1 MLLRKDAECFSVR
14 SEDSVRETEGDRE
27 RERETEG
34 ERERERREKR
44 GKEKRLGREDRGR
57 ERLRERSRGAKDTD
71 RAGRGTENRTGALG
85 EPLRIFWGSPVN
97 VNMGSVTGAI
107 LKTLLLLS
115 TQNWNRV
122 EAGNSYDC
130 DDPLVSALP
139 QASFS
144 SSSELSSSHGPG
156 FARLNRR
163 DGAGGW
169 SPLVSNKYQWLQIDL
184 GERMEVTAVATQ
196 GGYGSSNWVTSY
208 LLMFSDSGRNWKQYR
223 QEDSIWGFLGNA
235 NADSVVYYRLQPS
248 VKARF
253 LRFLPLEWNPKGRIG
268 MRIEV
273 FGCAYRSEVVDLD
286 GKSSLL
292 YRFDQKSLNSIKDII
307 SLKFKTMQ
315 SDGIL
320 LHREGPN
327 GDHITLQL
335 RRGKL
340 FLLINSGEAKLPST
354 PTLINL
360 TLGSLLDDQH
370 WHSVL
375 IQHLGKQVNFTV
387 DEHRHHFH
395 TQGEFNYL
403 DLDYEI
409 SFGGI
414 PAPGKSLSFPHK
426 NFRGCLENLYY
437 NGVDIID
444 LVKQQ
449 NPQVN
454 IMGNVSFSCSQPQSL
469 PVTFLSSRSYLELP
483 GSSGEDEVSTTFQFR
498 TWNKAGLLLFS
509 ELQLVS
515 GGLLLFLSD
524 GKLKLS
530 LYQPGKLPSDITA
543 GVGLNDGQW
552 HSVSLS
558 AKRTQLIVVVDS
570 HVASAVPS
578 LGSEQV
584 YSGGTYYFGG
594 CPDKSFG
601 SKCKSPLGG
610 FQGCMRLIS
619 ISNKVVDLISV
630 QQGALGNFSDLQID
644 SCGISDRCLPNYCE
658 HGGECS
664 QSWST
669 FHCNCTNTG
678 YRGATCHNSIY
689 EQSCEA
695 YKHKGNTSGFYY
707 IDSDGSGPL
716 GPFLLYC
723 NMTETAW
730 TIIQHN
736 GSDLTRV
743 RNTNPENPHAGF
755 FEYVA
760 SMEQLQATINR
771 AEHCEQELTYYCKKS
786 RLVNKQDG
794 SPLSWWVGRTNE
806 TQTYWGGSSPDPQKC
821 ACGLEGNCIDAQY
834 YCNCDAD
841 HNEWTNDT
849 GLLSYKE
856 HLPVTK
862 IVITDTGRPHSE
874 AAYKLGPL
882 LCRGDRSFWNSA
894 SFDTEA
900 SYLHFPTFHGELSAD
915 VSFFFKTTASSGVF
929 LENLGIT
936 DFIRIELRSPTVVTF
951 SFDVGNGPFEIS
963 VQSPTHFNDNQ
974 WHYVKVE
981 RNMKEAS
988 IQVDQL
994 IPKTQPA
1001 PTDGHVLLQLNSQ
1014 LFVGGTATRQRG
1026 FLGCIR
1032 SLQLNG
1038 MALDLEERAQVT
1050 PEVQPGCRGHCSS
1063 YGKLCRNGGKCREK
1077 PSGFFCDCTF
1087 SAFTGPFCSN
1097 EISAYFGSGSSVIY
1111 NFHENYFLSKN
1122 SSSHAAPFH
1131 GDTKL
1136 SREMIKFSFR
1146 TTRTPSLLLFVSSF
1160 YKEYL
1165 SVIIAKNGSLQIRYK
1180 LNRYQEPDVVNFDFK
1195 NMADGQ
1201 LHHIKINRE
1210 EGVVFVEI
1218 DENTRRQVYLSSGTE
1233 FSAVKSLVLGRIL
1246 DHSDVDQETA
1256 LAAPVTVTGHVTESS
1271 CVAQAG
1277 TDATSRERTH
1287 SFADHSGTID
1297 DREPLTNTIKSDSA
1311 VIGGLIAVVIFIL
1324 LCITA
1329 IAVRIYQQKR
1339 LYKRNEAKR
1348 SENVDSAEAV
1358 LKSELNIQ
1366 NAVNENQKEYFF

>member
-1 MLLRKDAECFSVR
+1 MR
-14 SEDSVRETEGDRE
+14 
-27 RERETEG
+27 
-34 ERERERREKR
+34 
-44 GKEKRLGREDRGR
+44 
-57 ERLRERSRGAKDTD
+57 
-71 RAGRGTENRTGALG
+71 
-85 EPLRIFWGSPVN
+85 P
-97 VNMGSVTGAI
+97 VTGAV

-115 TQNWNRV
+115 TPNWNRV
-122 EAGNSYDC
+122 LAGNSYDC
-130 DDPLVSALP
+130 DDPLVSALS
-139 QASFS
+139 QTSFS
-144 SSSELSSSHGPG
+144 SSSELSSSYGPG

-184 GERMEVTAVATQ
+184 GERMEITAVATQ

-223 QEDSIWGFLGNA
+223 QEDSIWGFSGNA

-248 VKARF
+248 IKARF
-253 LRFLPLEWNPKGRIG
+253 LRFIPLEWNPRGRIG

-286 GKSSLL
+286 GKSCLL
-292 YRFDQKSLNSIKDII
+292 YRFDQKSLSPIKDII

-320 LHREGPN
+320 LHRQGQN
-327 GDHITLQL
+327 GDHITLEL

-340 FLLINSGEAKLPST
+340 FLVINSGEAKLPST
-354 PTLINL
+354 HGPISL

-375 IQHLGKQVNFTV
+375 IQRLGKQVNFTV
-387 DEHRHHFH
+387 DEHRHRFH
-395 TQGEFNYL
+395 AQGEFSYL
-403 DLDYEI
+403 HLDYE
-409 SFGGI
+409 
-414 PAPGKSLSFPHK
+414 
-426 NFRGCLENLYY
+426 
-437 NGVDIID
+437 
-444 LVKQQ
+444 
-449 NPQVN
+449 
-454 IMGNVSFSCSQPQSL
+454 GNVLFSCSEPQSV
-469 PVTFLSSRSYLELP
+469 PVTFLSPRSYLALP
-483 GSSGEDEVSTTFQFR
+483 GSSGENEVSATFQFR
-498 TWNKAGLLLFS
+498 TWNKEGLLLFS

-515 GGLLLFLSD
+515 GGLLLFLND
-524 GKLKLS
+524 GRLKVN
-530 LYQPGKLPSDITA
+530 LYHPGKLPSDITA

-558 AKRTQLIVVVDS
+558 AKRSYLSVVVDGQ
-570 HVASAVPS
+570 VASASPS
-578 LGSEQV
+578 LGPEQI
-584 YSGGTYYFGG
+584 YSGGTSYFGG
-594 CPDKSFG
+594 CPDNSFG

-619 ISNKVVDLISV
+619 INHKMVDLISV
-630 QQGALGNFSDLQID
+630 QQESLGNFSDLQID
-644 SCGISDRCLPNYCE
+644 SCGITDRCLPNYCE
-658 HGGECS
+658 HGGQCS
-664 QSWST
+664 QTWDT

-695 YKHKGNTSGFYY
+695 YKHRGNTSGFYY
-707 IDSDGSGPL
+707 IDADGSGPL
-716 GPFLLYC
+716 EPFLLYC

-736 GSDLTRV
+736 GSEVTRV
-743 RNTNPENPHAGF
+743 RGTNPENPYAGF

-760 SMEQLQATINR
+760 SMEQLQATVNR

-786 RLVNKQDG
+786 RLVNKEDG
-794 SPLSWWVGRTNE
+794 TPLSWWVGRTNE
-806 TQTYWGGSSPDPQKC
+806 TQTYWGGSLPDPQKC
-821 ACGLEGNCIDAQY
+821 TCGLEGNCIDSQY

-841 HNEWTNDT
+841 RNEWTNDT
-849 GLLSYKE
+849 GFLSYKE

-862 IVITDTGRPHSE
+862 IVITDTGRPHSA

-882 LCRGDRSFWNSA
+882 LCRGDRLFWNSA
-894 SFDTEA
+894 SFNTEA

-936 DFIRIELRSPTVVTF
+936 DFIRIELRSPAVVTF

-963 VQSPTHFNDNQ
+963 VQSPTHFSDNQ
-974 WHYVKVE
+974 WHHVRVE
-981 RNMKEAS
+981 RNTKEAS
-988 IQVDQL
+988 VQVDQL
-994 IPKTQPA
+994 SPRTQPA
-1001 PTDGHVLLQLNSQ
+1001 PADGHVLLQLNSQ

-1038 MALDLEERAQVT
+1038 MALDLEERAKVT
-1050 PEVQPGCRGHCSS
+1050 PGVEPGCRGHCSS
-1063 YGKLCRNGGKCREK
+1063 YGKLCHNGGKCREK
-1077 PSGFFCDCTF
+1077 PSGFSCDCTS
-1087 SAFTGPFCSN
+1087 SAYAGPFCSD

-1111 NFHENYFLSKN
+1111 NFQENYSLSKN
-1122 SSSHAAPFH
+1122 SSSHAASFH
-1131 GDTKL
+1131 GDMRL
-1136 SREMIKFSFR
+1136 SRETIKFSFR
-1146 TTRTPSLLLFVSSF
+1146 TTRTPSLLLYVNSF

-1180 LNRYQEPDVVNFDFK
+1180 LNRHQEPDVVNFDFK

-1201 LHHIKINRE
+1201 LHHVKINRE
-1210 EGVVFVEI
+1210 EAVVFVEI
-1218 DENTRRQVYLSSGTE
+1218 DEKARRQVHLASGTE
-1233 FSAVKSLVLGRIL
+1233 LSAVRSLVLGRIL
-1246 DHSDVDQETA
+1246 EHSDVDQETA
-1256 LAAPVTVTGHVTESS
+1256 LAGAQGFLGCLSAVQVSHVVPLKAALHRSRPAPITISGHVTESS

-1287 SFADHSGTID
+1287 SFADHSGTRD
-1297 DREPLTNTIKSDSA
+1297 DREPVTNTIKSDSA

-1339 LYKRNEAKR
+1339 LYRRNEAKR

-1358 LKSELNIQ
+1358 LKSELNTQ
-1366 NAVNENQKEYFF
+1366 NAVSENQKEYFF

>member
-1 MLLRKDAECFSVR
+1 
-14 SEDSVRETEGDRE
+14 
-27 RERETEG
+27 
-34 ERERERREKR
+34 
-44 GKEKRLGREDRGR
+44 
-57 ERLRERSRGAKDTD
+57 
-71 RAGRGTENRTGALG
+71 
-85 EPLRIFWGSPVN
+85 
-97 VNMGSVTGAI
+97 MGSVTGAV

-115 TQNWNRV
+115 THTWKRV

-130 DDPLVSALP
+130 DEPLVSALP
-139 QASFS
+139 PASFS

-184 GERMEVTAVATQ
+184 GERMEVTSVATQ

-223 QEDSIWGFLGNA
+223 QEDSIWGFAGNA

-248 VKARF
+248 IKARF
-253 LRFLPLEWNPKGRIG
+253 LRFIPLEWNPKGRIG

-273 FGCAYRSEVVDLD
+273 FGCAYRSVVIDLD

-292 YRFDQKSLNSIKDII
+292 YRFDQNSLSSIRDII
-307 SLKFKTMQ
+307 SLKFKTME

-320 LHREGPN
+320 LHRAGPS
-327 GDHITLQL
+327 GDHITLEL

-340 FLLINSGEAKLPST
+340 FLLINSGEARLTSSS
-354 PTLINL
+354 TLINL

-375 IQHLGKQVNFTV
+375 IQRLGKQVNFTV
-387 DEHRHHFH
+387 DEHRRHFH
-395 TQGEFNYL
+395 AQGEFNYL

-414 PAPGKSLSFPHK
+414 SAPAKSVSLPYKHFH
-426 NFRGCLENLYY
+426 GCLENLYY
-437 NGVDIID
+437 NGVDIIG
-444 LVKQQ
+444 LAKQHS
-449 NPQVN
+449 PR
-454 IMGNVSFSCSQPQSL
+454 IITMGNTSFSCSQPQSVPL
-469 PVTFLSSRSYLELP
+469 TFLSTRSYLVLSA
-483 GSSGEDEVSTTFQFR
+483 SSKEEAISASFQFR

-515 GGLLLFLSD
+515 GGLLLLLSD
-524 GKLKLS
+524 GKLKLN
-530 LYQPGKLPSDITA
+530 LHQPGKSPSDITA
-543 GVGLNDGQW
+543 GAGLDDGQW

-558 AKRTQLIVVVDS
+558 AKRSHLSVTVDG
-570 HVASAVPS
+570 HVTPASPW
-578 LGSEQV
+578 LGPEQV
-584 YSGGTYYFGG
+584 NPGSIFYFGG
-594 CPDKSFG
+594 CPDKNFG

-619 ISNKVVDLISV
+619 INNKMVDLIAV
-630 QQGALGNFSDLQID
+630 QQGSLGNFSDLQID
-644 SCGISDRCLPNYCE
+644 SCGISDRCLPNSCE

-669 FHCNCTNTG
+669 FYCNCTNTG
-678 YRGATCHNSIY
+678 YTGATCHSSVY

-695 YKHKGNTSGFYY
+695 YKHRGNASGFYY

-716 GPFLLYC
+716 QPFLLYC

-736 GSDLTRV
+736 GSDLMRV
-743 RNTNPENPHAGF
+743 RNTHSENPHTGV
-755 FEYVA
+755 FEYAA
-760 SMEQLQATINR
+760 SMEQLQASISR
-771 AEHCEQELTYYCKKS
+771 AEHCQQELVYYCKKS
-786 RLVNKQDG
+786 RLVNQQDG
-794 SPLSWWVGRTNE
+794 SPWSWWVGRTNE
-806 TQTYWGGSSPDPQKC
+806 TQTYWGGSLPVPQKC
-821 ACGLEGNCIDAQY
+821 TCGLEGNCIDAQY

-841 HNEWTNDT
+841 RSEWTNDT
-849 GLLSYKE
+849 GFLSYKE

-882 LCRGDRSFWNSA
+882 LCRGDRPFWNAA
-894 SFDTEA
+894 SFNTEA

-915 VSFFFKTTASSGVF
+915 VSFFFKTTALSGVF
-929 LENLGIT
+929 LENLGIS
-936 DFIRIELRSPTVVTF
+936 DFIRIELRSPTTVTF

-974 WHYVKVE
+974 WHHVRVE

-988 IQVDQL
+988 LQVDEL
-994 IPKTQPA
+994 LPKIQAA

-1014 LFVGGTATRQRG
+1014 LFV
-1026 FLGCIR
+1026 
-1032 SLQLNG
+1032 
-1038 MALDLEERAQVT
+1038 
-1050 PEVQPGCRGHCSS
+1050 
-1063 YGKLCRNGGKCREK
+1063 
-1077 PSGFFCDCTF
+1077 
-1087 SAFTGPFCSN
+1087 

-1111 NFHENYFLSKN
+1111 NFQENYSLSKN
-1122 SSSHAAPFH
+1122 SSFHAASFH
-1131 GDTKL
+1131 GDMKL

-1146 TTRTPSLLLFVSSF
+1146 TTRAPSLLLYMSSF

-1180 LNRYQEPDVVNFDFK
+1180 LNKFQEPDVFSFDVK
-1195 NMADGQ
+1195 SMADGQ

-1210 EGVVFVEI
+1210 EGMVFVEI
-1218 DENTRRQVYLSSGTE
+1218 DENTRRQTYLSSGTE
-1233 FSAVKSLVLGRIL
+1233 FSAVKSLILGRML
-1246 DHSDVDQETA
+1246 EYSDVDQETA
-1256 LAAPVTVTGHVTESS
+1256 LAAAHGFTGCLSAVQFNHVAPLKAALHPSHPAPVTVTGHVTESS
-1271 CVAQAG
+1271 CVAPAG

-1287 SFADHSGTID
+1287 SFADHSGKMD
-1297 DREPLTNTIKSDSA
+1297 DREPLTHAIRSDSA

-1324 LCITA
+1324 LCVSA

-1358 LKSELNIQ
+1358 LKSELHIQ
-1366 NAVNENQKEYFF
+1366 NAVGESQKEYFF

>member
-1 MLLRKDAECFSVR
+1 
-14 SEDSVRETEGDRE
+14 
-27 RERETEG
+27 
-34 ERERERREKR
+34 
-44 GKEKRLGREDRGR
+44 
-57 ERLRERSRGAKDTD
+57 
-71 RAGRGTENRTGALG
+71 TG
-85 EPLRIFWGSPVN
+85 N
-97 VNMGSVTGAI
+97 
-107 LKTLLLLS
+107 
-115 TQNWNRV
+115 
-122 EAGNSYDC
+122 YDC

-208 LLMFSDSGRNWKQYR
+208 LVMFSDSGWNWKQYR
-223 QEDSIWGFLGNA
+223 QEDSIWGFSGNA

-248 VKARF
+248 IKARF

-273 FGCAYRSEVVDLD
+273 FGCAYRSEVVGLD

-292 YRFDQKSLNSIKDII
+292 YRFDQKSLSPIKDII

-335 RRGKL
+335 RRGRL
-340 FLLINSGEAKLPST
+340 FLLINSGEAKLPTTST
-354 PTLINL
+354 LVNL

-375 IQHLGKQVNFTV
+375 IQRLGKQVNFTV

-395 TQGEFNYL
+395 AQGEFNFVN
-403 DLDYEI
+403 LDYE
-409 SFGGI
+409 
-414 PAPGKSLSFPHK
+414 
-426 NFRGCLENLYY
+426 
-437 NGVDIID
+437 
-444 LVKQQ
+444 
-449 NPQVN
+449 
-454 IMGNVSFSCSQPQSL
+454 GNVSFSCSQPQSM
-469 PVTFLSSRSYLELP
+469 PVTFLSSRSYLALP
-483 GSSGEDEVSTTFQFR
+483 DFSGEEEVSATFQFR

-515 GGLLLFLSD
+515 GSILLFLSD
-524 GKLKLS
+524 GKLKLN

-558 AKRTQLIVVVDS
+558 AKKNHLSVAVDGQL
-570 HVASAVPS
+570 ASAAPP
-578 LGSEQV
+578 LGPEQI
-584 YSGGTYYFGG
+584 YSDGTYYFGG

-619 ISNKVVDLISV
+619 IGGRVVDLISV
-630 QQGALGNFSDLQID
+630 QQGSLGNFSDLQID
-644 SCGISDRCLPNYCE
+644 SCGISDRCSPNYCE

-664 QSWST
+664 QSWSA

-695 YKHKGNTSGFYY
+695 YKHRGNTSGFYY

-716 GPFLLYC
+716 EPFLLYC
-723 NMTETAW
+723 NMTETTW

-743 RNTNPENPHAGF
+743 RNTNPENPYAGF

-771 AEHCEQELTYYCKKS
+771 AEHCEQEFTYYCKKS

-794 SPLSWWVGRTNE
+794 TPLSWWVGRTNE
-806 TQTYWGGSSPDPQKC
+806 TQTYWGGSSPDLQKC
-821 ACGLEGNCIDAQY
+821 TCGLEGNCIDSQY

-841 HNEWTNDT
+841 RNEWTNDT

-862 IVITDTGRPHSE
+862 IVITDTGRLHSE

-974 WHYVKVE
+974 WHHVRIE

-988 IQVDQL
+988 LQVDQL
-994 IPKTQPA
+994 TRKTQPA
-1001 PTDGHVLLQLNSQ
+1001 PADGHVLLQLNSQ

-1038 MALDLEERAQVT
+1038 MTLDLEERAQVT

-1063 YGKLCRNGGKCREK
+1063 YGKLCRNGGKCRER
-1077 PSGFFCDCTF
+1077 PIGFFCDCTF
-1087 SAFTGPFCSN
+1087 SAYTGPFCSN

-1111 NFHENYFLSKN
+1111 NFQENYLLSKN
-1122 SSSHAAPFH
+1122 SSSHAASFH
-1131 GDTKL
+1131 GDMKL

-1201 LHHIKINRE
+1201 LHHVVINRE
-1210 EGVVFVEI
+1210 EGVVFIEI
-1218 DENTRRQVYLSSGTE
+1218 DNNTRRQVHLSSGTE

-1246 DHSDVDQETA
+1246 EHSDVDQETA
-1256 LAAPVTVTGHVTESS
+1256 LAGAQGFTGCLSAVQLSHVAPLKAALHPSHPDPVTVTGHVTESS
-1271 CVAQAG
+1271 CVAQPG
-1277 TDATSRERTH
+1277 TDATTRERTH
-1287 SFADHSGTID
+1287 LFADHSGTID
-1297 DREPLTNTIKSDSA
+1297 DKEPLANAIKSDSA

-1339 LYKRNEAKR
+1339 LYKRSEAKR

-1366 NAVNENQKEYFF
+1366 NAVSENQKEYFF

>member
-1 MLLRKDAECFSVR
+1 
-14 SEDSVRETEGDRE
+14 
-27 RERETEG
+27 
-34 ERERERREKR
+34 
-44 GKEKRLGREDRGR
+44 
-57 ERLRERSRGAKDTD
+57 
-71 RAGRGTENRTGALG
+71 
-85 EPLRIFWGSPVN
+85 
-97 VNMGSVTGAI
+97 
-107 LKTLLLLS
+107 
-115 TQNWNRV
+115 
-122 EAGNSYDC
+122 
-130 DDPLVSALP
+130 
-139 QASFS
+139 
-144 SSSELSSSHGPG
+144 
-156 FARLNRR
+156 
-163 DGAGGW
+163 
-169 SPLVSNKYQWLQIDL
+169 
-184 GERMEVTAVATQ
+184 MEITAVATQ

-223 QEDSIWGFLGNA
+223 QEDSIWGFSGNA

-248 VKARF
+248 IKARF
-253 LRFLPLEWNPKGRIG
+253 LRFIPLEWNPRGRIG

-286 GKSSLL
+286 GKSSLV
-292 YRFDQKSLNSIKDII
+292 YRFDQNSLSPIKDVI

-320 LHREGPN
+320 LHREGQN
-327 GDHITLQL
+327 GDHITLDL

-340 FLLINSGEAKLPST
+340 FLLINSGETKLPSAH
-354 PTLINL
+354 TLINL

-375 IQHLGKQVNFTV
+375 IQRLGRQVNFTV
-387 DEHRHHFH
+387 DVHRHRFH
-395 TQGEFNYL
+395 AQGEFSYL

-414 PAPGKSLSFPHK
+414 PAPGKSVSFPHK
-426 NFRGCLENLYY
+426 NFHGCLENLFY

-444 LVKQQ
+444 LAKQQ
-449 NPQVN
+449 KPE
-454 IMGNVSFSCSQPQSL
+454 IITMGNVSFSCSQSQSV
-469 PVTFLSSRSYLELP
+469 PVTFLSPRSYLALP
-483 GSSGEDEVSTTFQFR
+483 GFSGEDELSATFQFR

-515 GGLLLFLSD
+515 GGLLLFLND
-524 GKLKLS
+524 GKLKLN
-530 LYQPGKLPSDITA
+530 LYQPGKFPSDITA
-543 GVGLNDGQW
+543 G
-552 HSVSLS
+552 
-558 AKRTQLIVVVDS
+558 
-570 HVASAVPS
+570 
-578 LGSEQV
+578 
-584 YSGGTYYFGG
+584 
-594 CPDKSFG
+594 CPDNSFG
-601 SKCKSPLGG
+601 SKCKNPLGG

-619 ISNKVVDLISV
+619 VSNKVVDLISV
-630 QQGALGNFSDLQID
+630 QQGSLGNFSDLQID
-644 SCGISDRCLPNYCE
+644 SCGITDRCLPNYCE

-664 QSWST
+664 QSWNT
-669 FHCNCTNTG
+669 FHCNCANTG
-678 YRGATCHNSIY
+678 YTGATCHNSIY
-689 EQSCEA
+689 EQSCES
-695 YKHKGNTSGFYY
+695 YKHRGNTSGFYY

-716 GPFLLYC
+716 EPFLLYC

-730 TIIQHN
+730 TVIQHN

-743 RNTNPENPHAGF
+743 RNTNAENPYAGF

-760 SMEQLQATINR
+760 SMEQLQATINL
-771 AEHCEQELTYYCKKS
+771 ADHCEQELTYYCKKS
-786 RLVNKQDG
+786 RLANKQDG
-794 SPLSWWVGRTNE
+794 RPLSWWVGRTNE
-806 TQTYWGGSSPDPQKC
+806 TQTYWGGSLPDPQKC
-821 ACGLEGNCIDAQY
+821 TCGLEGNCIDSQY

-841 HNEWTNDT
+841 RNEWTNDT
-849 GLLSYKE
+849 GFLSYKE
-856 HLPVTK
+856 HLPVRK
-862 IVITDTGRPHSE
+862 IVVTDTGRPHSE

-894 SFDTEA
+894 SFNTEA

-936 DFIRIELRSPTVVTF
+936 DFIRIELRSPAVVTF

-974 WHYVKVE
+974 WHHVKVE
-981 RNMKEAS
+981 RNMKEAT

-994 IPKTQPA
+994 LPKTQPA

-1038 MALDLEERAQVT
+1038 MSLDLEERAKVT
-1050 PEVQPGCRGHCSS
+1050 PGVEPGCRGHCSS
-1063 YGKLCRNGGKCREK
+1063 YGKLCLNGGKCREK
-1077 PSGFFCDCTF
+1077 LSGFSCDCTF
-1087 SAFTGPFCSN
+1087 SAYTGPFCSK

-1111 NFHENYFLSKN
+1111 NFQENYSFSKN
-1122 SSSHAAPFH
+1122 SSSHAASFH
-1131 GDTKL
+1131 GDMKL

-1146 TTRTPSLLLFVSSF
+1146 TARAPSLLLYVSSF

-1201 LHHIKINRE
+1201 LHHVEINRE
-1210 EGVVFVEI
+1210 EGVLFVEI
-1218 DENTRRQVYLSSGTE
+1218 DDNARRQVHLSSGTE
-1233 FSAVKSLVLGRIL
+1233 LSAIKSLVLGRI
-1246 DHSDVDQETA
+1246 SEYTDVDQETA
-1256 LAAPVTVTGHVTESS
+1256 LAGAQGFLGCLSAVQLSHVAPLKAALQPSHPAPVTVSGHVTESS
-1271 CVAQAG
+1271 CVSQAG

-1287 SFADHSGTID
+1287 SFADHSGTRD
-1297 DREPLTNTIKSDSA
+1297 DREPLANAIRSDSA

-1324 LCITA
+1324 LCIAA

-1366 NAVNENQKEYFF
+1366 SAVNENQKEYFF

>member
-1 MLLRKDAECFSVR
+1 
-14 SEDSVRETEGDRE
+14 
-27 RERETEG
+27 
-34 ERERERREKR
+34 
-44 GKEKRLGREDRGR
+44 
-57 ERLRERSRGAKDTD
+57 
-71 RAGRGTENRTGALG
+71 
-85 EPLRIFWGSPVN
+85 
-97 VNMGSVTGAI
+97 MGSVTGAV
-107 LKTLLLLS
+107 LKMLLLLS

-122 EAGNSYDC
+122 IAGNSYDC
-130 DDPLVSALP
+130 DEPLVSALS

-144 SSSELSSSHGPG
+144 SSSEFSSSHGPG

-163 DGAGGW
+163 EGAGGW

-184 GERMEVTAVATQ
+184 GERMEITAVATQ

-223 QEDSIWGFLGNA
+223 QEDSIWGFSGNA

-248 VKARF
+248 IKARF
-253 LRFLPLEWNPKGRIG
+253 LRFIPLEWNPKGRIG

-273 FGCAYRSEVVDLD
+273 FGCAYKSEVVDLD

-292 YRFDQKSLNSIKDII
+292 YRFDQESLSPIKDII

-320 LHREGPN
+320 LHREGQS
-327 GDHITLQL
+327 GDHITLEL

-340 FLLINSGEAKLPST
+340 FLLINSGDANLPST
-354 PTLINL
+354 HAVISL

-375 IQHLGKQVNFTV
+375 VQRLGKQVNFTV
-387 DEHRHHFH
+387 DEHREHFH
-395 TQGEFNYL
+395 TQGEFSYL

-414 PAPGKSLSFPHK
+414 PAPGKSASFFHK
-426 NFRGCLENLYY
+426 NFHGCLENLYY
-437 NGVDIID
+437 NGVDIIN
-444 LVKQQ
+444 LAKQQ
-449 NPQVN
+449 KPQ
-454 IMGNVSFSCSQPQSL
+454 IITMGNVSFSCSQPQSV
-469 PVTFLSSRSYLELP
+469 PVTFLSPRSYLALP
-483 GSSGEDEVSTTFQFR
+483 SSSGEDEVSAAFQFR

-509 ELQLVS
+509 ELHLVS
-515 GGLLLFLSD
+515 GGLLLFLKD
-524 GKLKLS
+524 GKLKLN
-530 LYQPGKLPSDITA
+530 LFQPGKLPSDVTA
-543 GVGLNDGQW
+543 
-552 HSVSLS
+552 
-558 AKRTQLIVVVDS
+558 
-570 HVASAVPS
+570 
-578 LGSEQV
+578 
-584 YSGGTYYFGG
+584 G
-594 CPDKSFG
+594 CPDNSFG
-601 SKCKSPLGG
+601 SKCKNPFGG

-619 ISNKVVDLISV
+619 VSNKVADLISV
-630 QQGALGNFSDLQID
+630 QQGSLGNFSDLQID
-644 SCGISDRCLPNYCE
+644 SCGITDRCLPNYCE

-664 QSWST
+664 QSWNT
-669 FHCNCTNTG
+669 FHCNCANTG

-695 YKHKGNTSGFYY
+695 YKHRGNTSGFYY
-707 IDSDGSGPL
+707 VDSDGSGPL
-716 GPFLLYC
+716 EPFLLYC

-743 RNTNPENPHAGF
+743 RNTNPENPYAGF

-760 SMEQLQATINR
+760 SPEQLQATMNR
-771 AEHCEQELTYYCKKS
+771 AERCEQELAYYCKKS

-794 SPLSWWVGRTNE
+794 TPLSWWVGRTNE
-806 TQTYWGGSSPDPQKC
+806 TQTYWGGSLPDPPKC
-821 ACGLEGNCIDAQY
+821 ACGLEGNCIDSQY

-841 HNEWTNDT
+841 RNEWMNDT
-849 GLLSYKE
+849 GFLSYKE

-882 LCRGDRSFWNSA
+882 LCLGDKSFWNSA
-894 SFDTEA
+894 SFNTEA

-936 DFIRIELRSPTVVTF
+936 DFIRIELRSPAVVTF

-974 WHYVKVE
+974 WHHVRVE

-988 IQVDQL
+988 LQVDQL
-994 IPKTQPA
+994 SPKTQPA
-1001 PTDGHVLLQLNSQ
+1001 PADGHVLLQLNSQ

-1038 MALDLEERAQVT
+1038 LALDLEERAKVT
-1050 PEVQPGCRGHCSS
+1050 PGVEPGCRGHCSS
-1063 YGKLCRNGGKCREK
+1063 YGKLCLNGGRCREK
-1077 PSGFFCDCTF
+1077 PSGFSCDCTF
-1087 SAFTGPFCSN
+1087 SAYTGPFCSN

-1111 NFHENYFLSKN
+1111 NFQENYPLSKN
-1122 SSSHAAPFH
+1122 SSSHAASFH
-1131 GDTKL
+1131 GDMRL

-1146 TTRTPSLLLFVSSF
+1146 TTRTPSLLLYVSSF

-1180 LNRYQEPDVVNFDFK
+1180 LNRYQEPDVATFDFK

-1210 EGVVFVEI
+1210 EEVVFVEI
-1218 DENTRRQVYLSSGTE
+1218 DENARRQVHLSSGTE
-1233 FSAVKSLVLGRIL
+1233 FSAVKSLVLGKIL
-1246 DHSDVDQETA
+1246 EHGDADQETA
-1256 LAAPVTVTGHVTESS
+1256 LAGAQGFLGCLSAVQFSHVAPLKAALHPSRSALITVSGHVTESS
-1271 CVAQAG
+1271 CMAQAG
-1277 TDATSRERTH
+1277 TDATSKERTH
-1287 SFADHSGTID
+1287 SFADHSGTRD
-1297 DREPLTNTIKSDSA
+1297 DREPLANAIRSDSA

-1358 LKSELNIQ
+1358 LKSELNTQ
-1366 NAVNENQKEYFF
+1366 NTVTENQKEYFF

>member
-1 MLLRKDAECFSVR
+1 MR
-14 SEDSVRETEGDRE
+14 
-27 RERETEG
+27 
-34 ERERERREKR
+34 
-44 GKEKRLGREDRGR
+44 
-57 ERLRERSRGAKDTD
+57 
-71 RAGRGTENRTGALG
+71 
-85 EPLRIFWGSPVN
+85 
-97 VNMGSVTGAI
+97 SVTGAV

-115 TQNWNRV
+115 TQNWKRV

-139 QASFS
+139 QSSFS

-223 QEDSIWGFLGNA
+223 QEDSIWGFSGNA

-248 VKARF
+248 IKARF
-253 LRFLPLEWNPKGRIG
+253 LRFIPLEWNPKGRIG

-292 YRFDQKSLNSIKDII
+292 YRFDQKSLSPIKDII

-340 FLLINSGEAKLPST
+340 FLLINSGEAKLPSI
-354 PTLINL
+354 PVLINL

-375 IQHLGKQVNFTV
+375 IQRLGKQVNFTV
-387 DEHRHHFH
+387 DEHRRHFH
-395 TQGEFNYL
+395 AQGEFNYL
-403 DLDYEI
+403 DLGYE
-409 SFGGI
+409 
-414 PAPGKSLSFPHK
+414 
-426 NFRGCLENLYY
+426 
-437 NGVDIID
+437 
-444 LVKQQ
+444 
-449 NPQVN
+449 
-454 IMGNVSFSCSQPQSL
+454 GNVSFSCSQPQSM
-469 PVTFLSSRSYLELP
+469 PVTFLSSRSYLALP
-483 GSSGEDEVSTTFQFR
+483 GFSGEDEVSAAFQFR

-515 GGLLLFLSD
+515 GGLLLILND
-524 GKLKLS
+524 GKLKLN

-543 GVGLNDGQW
+543 GAGLNDGQW

-558 AKRTQLIVVVDS
+558 AKRNHLSVTVDG
-570 HVASAVPS
+570 HVASAAPS
-578 LGSEQV
+578 LGPEPF

-630 QQGALGNFSDLQID
+630 QQGSLGNFSDLQID

-695 YKHKGNTSGFYY
+695 YKHRGNTSGFYY

-743 RNTNPENPHAGF
+743 RNTNPENPYAGF

-771 AEHCEQELTYYCKKS
+771 AEHCEQEFTYYCKRS
-786 RLVNKQDG
+786 RLGNKQDG
-794 SPLSWWVGRTNE
+794 APLSWWIGRTNE
-806 TQTYWGGSSPDPQKC
+806 TQTYWGGPLPDSQKC
-821 ACGLEGNCIDAQY
+821 TCGLEGNCIDSQY

-841 HNEWTNDT
+841 RNEWTNDT

-882 LCRGDRSFWNSA
+882 LCQGDRSFWNSA

-936 DFIRIELRSPTVVTF
+936 DFIRIELRSPTIVTF

-974 WHYVKVE
+974 WHHVRVE

-994 IPKTQPA
+994 TPKTQPA
-1001 PTDGHVLLQLNSQ
+1001 PADGHVLLQLNSQ

-1038 MALDLEERAQVT
+1038 MTLDLEERAQVT

-1063 YGKLCRNGGKCREK
+1063 YGKLCRNGGKCRER
-1077 PSGFFCDCTF
+1077 PSGFLCDCTF
-1087 SAFTGPFCSN
+1087 SAYTGPFCSN

-1111 NFHENYFLSKN
+1111 SFQENYFLSKN
-1122 SSSHAAPFH
+1122 SSSHAASFH
-1131 GDTKL
+1131 GDMKL

-1146 TTRTPSLLLFVSSF
+1146 TTQTPSLLLFVSSS

-1201 LHHIKINRE
+1201 LHHIEINRE

-1218 DENTRRQVYLSSGTE
+1218 DESTRRQVHLSSGTE

-1246 DHSDVDQETA
+1246 EHSDIDQETA
-1256 LAAPVTVTGHVTESS
+1256 LAGTQGFTGCLSAVQLSHVAPLKAALRPSHPAPVTVTGHVTESS
-1271 CVAQAG
+1271 CVTQAG

-1297 DREPLTNTIKSDSA
+1297 DKEPLANAIKSDSA

-1366 NAVNENQKEYFF
+1366 NTVNENQKEYFF

>member
-1 MLLRKDAECFSVR
+1 
-14 SEDSVRETEGDRE
+14 
-27 RERETEG
+27 
-34 ERERERREKR
+34 
-44 GKEKRLGREDRGR
+44 
-57 ERLRERSRGAKDTD
+57 
-71 RAGRGTENRTGALG
+71 
-85 EPLRIFWGSPVN
+85 
-97 VNMGSVTGAI
+97 MGSVTGAV
-107 LKTLLLLS
+107 LKMLLLLS
-115 TQNWNRV
+115 TQNWSRV
-122 EAGNSYDC
+122 AAGNSYDC
-130 DDPLVSALP
+130 DEPLVSALS

-184 GERMEVTAVATQ
+184 GERMEITAVATQ

-223 QEDSIWGFLGNA
+223 QEDSIWGFSGNA
-235 NADSVVYYRLQPS
+235 NADSVVHYRLQPS
-248 VKARF
+248 IKARF
-253 LRFLPLEWNPKGRIG
+253 LRFIPVEWNPKGRIG

-286 GKSSLL
+286 GRSSLL
-292 YRFDQKSLNSIKDII
+292 YRINQKSLSPIKDII

-320 LHREGPN
+320 LHREGQN
-327 GDHITLQL
+327 GDHITLEL

-340 FLLINSGEAKLPST
+340 FLLINSGDAKLPS
-354 PTLINL
+354 PHALVNL

-375 IQHLGKQVNFTV
+375 IQLSGRQVNFTV

-395 TQGEFNYL
+395 AQGEFSYL
-403 DLDYEI
+403 ELDYE
-409 SFGGI
+409 
-414 PAPGKSLSFPHK
+414 
-426 NFRGCLENLYY
+426 
-437 NGVDIID
+437 
-444 LVKQQ
+444 
-449 NPQVN
+449 
-454 IMGNVSFSCSQPQSL
+454 GNVSFSCSQPQSV
-469 PVTFLSSRSYLELP
+469 PVTFLSPRSYLALP
-483 GSSGEDEVSTTFQFR
+483 GPSGEDEVSAAFQFR
-498 TWNKAGLLLFS
+498 TWNNAGLLLFG
-509 ELQLVS
+509 ELPLLS
-515 GGLLLFLSD
+515 GGLLLFLND
-524 GKLKLS
+524 GKLKLNV
-530 LYQPGKLPSDITA
+530 YQPGKLSSDITA
-543 GVGLNDGQW
+543 GAGLNDGQW

-558 AKRTQLIVVVDS
+558 AKRNHLSMVVDGQ
-570 HVASAVPS
+570 VASAAAF
-578 LGSEQV
+578 LGPEQV

-594 CPDKSFG
+594 CPDNSFG
-601 SKCKSPLGG
+601 SKCRNPQGG
-610 FQGCMRLIS
+610 FQGCMRHIS
-619 ISNKVVDLISV
+619 IGARAVDLISV
-630 QQGALGNFSDLQID
+630 QQGSLGNFSDLQVD
-644 SCGISDRCLPNYCE
+644 SCGITDRCLPNYCE

-664 QSWST
+664 QSWSA
-669 FHCNCTNTG
+669 FHCNCADTG
-678 YRGATCHNSIY
+678 YSGATCHNSVY

-695 YKHKGNTSGFYY
+695 YKHRGNTSGLYY

-716 GPFLLYC
+716 EPFLLYC

-736 GSDLTRV
+736 GSELTRV
-743 RNTNPENPHAGF
+743 RNTHPENPYAGF
-755 FEYVA
+755 FKYVA
-760 SMEQLQATINR
+760 SLEQLQATINR

-794 SPLSWWVGRTNE
+794 TPLSWWVGRTNE

-821 ACGLEGNCIDAQY
+821 ACGLEGNCVDSQY
-834 YCNCDAD
+834 YCNCNAD
-841 HNEWTNDT
+841 RNEWTNDT
-849 GLLSYKE
+849 GFLSYKE

-874 AAYKLGPL
+874 AAYRLGPL
-882 LCRGDRSFWNSA
+882 LCRGDSSFWNSA
-894 SFDTEA
+894 SFNTEA

-915 VSFFFKTTASSGVF
+915 VSFFFKTIASSGVF

-936 DFIRIELRSPTVVTF
+936 DFIRIELRSPAVVTF
-951 SFDVGNGPFEIS
+951 SFDVGNGPSEIS
-963 VQSPTHFNDNQ
+963 VQSPTHFNDNR
-974 WHYVKVE
+974 WHHVRVE

-988 IQVDQL
+988 VRVDQL
-994 IPKTQPA
+994 SPKTQPA
-1001 PTDGHVLLQLNSQ
+1001 PADGHVLLQLNSQ

-1038 MALDLEERAQVT
+1038 LALDLEERAKVT
-1050 PEVQPGCRGHCSS
+1050 PGVEPGCRGHCSS
-1063 YGKLCRNGGKCREK
+1063 YGKLCRNGGRCREK
-1077 PSGFFCDCTF
+1077 PSGFSCDCTF
-1087 SAFTGPFCSN
+1087 SAYAGPFCSD
-1097 EISAYFGSGSSVIY
+1097 EIAAYFGSGSSVIY
-1111 NFHENYFLSKN
+1111 NFQENYSLSKN
-1122 SSSHAAPFH
+1122 SSSHAAAFH
-1131 GDTKL
+1131 GDMKP
-1136 SREMIKFSFR
+1136 SREMITFSFR
-1146 TTRTPSLLLFVSSF
+1146 TTRTPSLLLYVSSF

-1165 SVIIAKNGSLQIRYK
+1165 SVIIAKNGDLQIRYK
-1180 LNRYQEPDVVNFDFK
+1180 LNRYQEPDVVTFDFK

-1201 LHHIKINRE
+1201 LHRIKINRE

-1218 DENTRRQVYLSSGTE
+1218 DENARRQVHLSSGTE

-1246 DHSDVDQETA
+1246 EHSDVDQETA
-1256 LAAPVTVTGHVTESS
+1256 LAGAQGFLGCLSAVQLSHVAPLKAALQPGHPALITISGHVTESS
-1271 CVAQAG
+1271 CMAQAG

-1287 SFADHSGTID
+1287 SFADHSGTRD
-1297 DREPLTNTIKSDSA
+1297 DKEPLANATKSDSA

-1358 LKSELNIQ
+1358 LKSELNRQ
-1366 NAVNENQKEYFF
+1366 NAVSENQKEYFF

>member
-1 MLLRKDAECFSVR
+1 
-14 SEDSVRETEGDRE
+14 
-27 RERETEG
+27 
-34 ERERERREKR
+34 
-44 GKEKRLGREDRGR
+44 
-57 ERLRERSRGAKDTD
+57 
-71 RAGRGTENRTGALG
+71 
-85 EPLRIFWGSPVN
+85 
-97 VNMGSVTGAI
+97 MGSVTGAV

-115 TQNWNRV
+115 TPNWNRV
-122 EAGNSYDC
+122 LAGNSYDC
-130 DDPLVSALP
+130 DDPLVSALS

-184 GERMEVTAVATQ
+184 GERMEITAVATQ

-223 QEDSIWGFLGNA
+223 QEDSIWGFSGNA

-248 VKARF
+248 IKARF
-253 LRFLPLEWNPKGRIG
+253 LRFIPLEWNPKGRIG

-286 GKSSLL
+286 GKSCLL
-292 YRFDQKSLNSIKDII
+292 YRFDQKSLSPIKDII

-320 LHREGPN
+320 LHWEGQN
-327 GDHITLQL
+327 GDHITLEL

-340 FLLINSGEAKLPST
+340 FLVINSGEAKLPST
-354 PTLINL
+354 HVPISL

-375 IQHLGKQVNFTV
+375 IQRLGKQVNFTV
-387 DEHRHHFH
+387 DEHRHRFH
-395 TQGEFNYL
+395 AQGEFSYL
-403 DLDYEI
+403 HLDYE
-409 SFGGI
+409 
-414 PAPGKSLSFPHK
+414 
-426 NFRGCLENLYY
+426 
-437 NGVDIID
+437 
-444 LVKQQ
+444 
-449 NPQVN
+449 
-454 IMGNVSFSCSQPQSL
+454 GNVLFSCSEPQSV
-469 PVTFLSSRSYLELP
+469 PVTFLSPRSYLALP
-483 GSSGEDEVSTTFQFR
+483 GSSGEDEVSATFQFR
-498 TWNKAGLLLFS
+498 TWNKEGLLLFS

-515 GGLLLFLSD
+515 GGLLLFLND
-524 GKLKLS
+524 GKLKLN
-530 LYQPGKLPSDITA
+530 LYHPGKLPSDITA

-552 HSVSLS
+552 HSISLS
-558 AKRTQLIVVVDS
+558 AKRSYLSVVVDGQ
-570 HVASAVPS
+570 VASASPS
-578 LGSEQV
+578 LGPEQI

-594 CPDKSFG
+594 CPDNSFG
-601 SKCKSPLGG
+601 SKCKSPLGA

-619 ISNKVVDLISV
+619 ISHKMVDLISV
-630 QQGALGNFSDLQID
+630 QQESLGNFSDLQID
-644 SCGISDRCLPNYCE
+644 SCGITDRCLPNYCE
-658 HGGECS
+658 HGGQCS
-664 QSWST
+664 QSWDT

-695 YKHKGNTSGFYY
+695 YKHRGNTSGFYY
-707 IDSDGSGPL
+707 IDADGSGPL
-716 GPFLLYC
+716 EPFLLYC

-736 GSDLTRV
+736 GSDVTRV
-743 RNTNPENPHAGF
+743 RNTNPENPYAGL

-760 SMEQLQATINR
+760 SMEQLQAAVNR

-786 RLVNKQDG
+786 RLVNKEDG
-794 SPLSWWVGRTNE
+794 TPLSWWVGRTNE
-806 TQTYWGGSSPDPQKC
+806 TQTYWGGSLPDPQKC
-821 ACGLEGNCIDAQY
+821 TCGLEGNCIDSQY

-841 HNEWTNDT
+841 RNEWTNDT
-849 GLLSYKE
+849 GFLSYKE

-862 IVITDTGRPHSE
+862 IVITDTGRPHSA

-882 LCRGDRSFWNSA
+882 LCRGDRLFWNSA
-894 SFDTEA
+894 SFNTEA

-936 DFIRIELRSPTVVTF
+936 DFIRIELRSPAVVAF

-963 VQSPTHFNDNQ
+963 VQSPTHFSDNQ
-974 WHYVKVE
+974 WHHVSVE
-981 RNMKEAS
+981 RNTKEAS
-988 IQVDQL
+988 VQVDQL
-994 IPKTQPA
+994 SPRTQPA
-1001 PTDGHVLLQLNSQ
+1001 PADGHVLLQLNSQ

-1038 MALDLEERAQVT
+1038 MALDLEERAKVT
-1050 PEVQPGCRGHCSS
+1050 PGVEPGCRGHCSS
-1063 YGKLCRNGGKCREK
+1063 YGRLCHNGGKCREK
-1077 PSGFFCDCTF
+1077 PSGFSCDCTS
-1087 SAFTGPFCSN
+1087 SAFAGPFCSD

-1111 NFHENYFLSKN
+1111 NFQENYSLSKN
-1122 SSSHAAPFH
+1122 SSSRAASFH
-1131 GDTKL
+1131 GDMRL
-1136 SREMIKFSFR
+1136 SRETITFSFR
-1146 TTRTPSLLLFVSSF
+1146 TTRTPSLLLYVNSF

-1210 EGVVFVEI
+1210 EAVVFVEI
-1218 DENTRRQVYLSSGTE
+1218 DEKARRQVHLASGTE
-1233 FSAVKSLVLGRIL
+1233 LSAVRSLVLGRIL
-1246 DHSDVDQETA
+1246 EHSDVDQETA
-1256 LAAPVTVTGHVTESS
+1256 LAGAQGFLGCLSAVQVSHVVPLKAALHHSRPAPITISGHVTESS

-1287 SFADHSGTID
+1287 SFADHSGTRD
-1297 DREPLTNTIKSDSA
+1297 DREPVTDTIKSDSA

-1339 LYKRNEAKR
+1339 LYRRNEAKR

-1366 NAVNENQKEYFF
+1366 NAVSENQKEYFF

>member
-1 MLLRKDAECFSVR
+1 
-14 SEDSVRETEGDRE
+14 
-27 RERETEG
+27 
-34 ERERERREKR
+34 
-44 GKEKRLGREDRGR
+44 
-57 ERLRERSRGAKDTD
+57 
-71 RAGRGTENRTGALG
+71 
-85 EPLRIFWGSPVN
+85 
-97 VNMGSVTGAI
+97 MGSVTGAV
-107 LKTLLLLS
+107 LKTLFLLS

-208 LLMFSDSGRNWKQYR
+208 LLMFSDSGWNWKQYR
-223 QEDSIWGFLGNA
+223 QEDSIWGFSGNA

-248 VKARF
+248 IKARF
-253 LRFLPLEWNPKGRIG
+253 LRFIPLEWNPKGRIG

-292 YRFDQKSLNSIKDII
+292 YRFDQKSLSPIKDII

-335 RRGKL
+335 RRGRL

-354 PTLINL
+354 STLVNL

-375 IQHLGKQVNFTV
+375 IQRLGKQVNFTV

-395 TQGEFNYL
+395 AQGEFNL
-403 DLDYEI
+403 VNLDYEI

-414 PAPGKSLSFPHK
+414 PAPGKSVSFPHR
-426 NFRGCLENLYY
+426 NFHGCLENLYY

-444 LVKQQ
+444 LAKQQ
-449 NPQVN
+449 KPQ
-454 IMGNVSFSCSQPQSL
+454 IIAMGNVSFSCSQPQSM
-469 PVTFLSSRSYLELP
+469 PVTFLSSRSYLALP
-483 GSSGEDEVSTTFQFR
+483 DFSGEEEVSATFQFR

-509 ELQLVS
+509 ELQLIS
-515 GGLLLFLSD
+515 GGILLFLSD
-524 GKLKLS
+524 GKLKS
-530 LYQPGKLPSDITA
+530 NLYQPGKLPSDITA

-558 AKRTQLIVVVDS
+558 AKKNHLSVAVDGQM
-570 HVASAVPS
+570 ASA
-578 LGSEQV
+578 GSPLRPEQI

-619 ISNKVVDLISV
+619 ISGKVVDLISV
-630 QQGALGNFSDLQID
+630 QQGAFGNFSDLQID

-664 QSWST
+664 QSWSA

-695 YKHKGNTSGFYY
+695 YKHRGNTSGFYY

-716 GPFLLYC
+716 EPFLLYC

-743 RNTNPENPHAGF
+743 RNTNPENPYAGF

-771 AEHCEQELTYYCKKS
+771 AEHCEQEFTYYCKKS

-794 SPLSWWVGRTNE
+794 TPLSWWVGRTNE
-806 TQTYWGGSSPDPQKC
+806 TQTYWGGSSPDLQKC
-821 ACGLEGNCIDAQY
+821 ACGLEGNCIDSQY

-841 HNEWTNDT
+841 RNEWTNDT
-849 GLLSYKE
+849 GLLAYKE

-862 IVITDTGRPHSE
+862 IVITDTGRLHSE

-951 SFDVGNGPFEIS
+951 SFDVGNGPFEIA

-974 WHYVKVE
+974 WHHVRVE
-981 RNMKEAS
+981 RNVKEAS
-988 IQVDQL
+988 LQVDQL
-994 IPKTQPA
+994 TPKTQPA
-1001 PTDGHVLLQLNSQ
+1001 PADGHVLLQLNSQ

-1038 MALDLEERAQVT
+1038 MTLDLEERAQVT

-1063 YGKLCRNGGKCREK
+1063 YGKLCRNGGKCRER
-1077 PSGFFCDCTF
+1077 PVGFFCDCTF
-1087 SAFTGPFCSN
+1087 SAYTGPFCSN

-1111 NFHENYFLSKN
+1111 NFQENYLLSKN
-1122 SSSHAAPFH
+1122 SSSHAASFH
-1131 GDTKL
+1131 GDMKL
-1136 SREMIKFSFR
+1136 SREMIKFGFR

-1180 LNRYQEPDVVNFDFK
+1180 LNKYQEPDVVNFDFK

-1201 LHHIKINRE
+1201 LHHIMINRE
-1210 EGVVFVEI
+1210 EGVVFIEI
-1218 DENTRRQVYLSSGTE
+1218 DDNTRRQVHLSSGTE

-1246 DHSDVDQETA
+1246 EHSDMDQDTA
-1256 LAAPVTVTGHVTESS
+1256 LAGAQGFTGCLSAVQLSHVAPLKAALHPSHPDPVTVTGHVTESS
-1271 CVAQAG
+1271 CMTQPG

-1297 DREPLTNTIKSDSA
+1297 DREPLANAIKSDSA
-1311 VIGGLIAVVIFIL
+1311 VIGGVIEVFL
-1324 LCITA
+1324 EH
-1329 IAVRIYQQKR
+1329 
-1339 LYKRNEAKR
+1339 N
-1348 SENVDSAEAV
+1348 
-1358 LKSELNIQ
+1358 KS
-1366 NAVNENQKEYFF
+1366 

>member
-1 MLLRKDAECFSVR
+1 M
-14 SEDSVRETEGDRE
+14 
-27 RERETEG
+27 
-34 ERERERREKR
+34 
-44 GKEKRLGREDRGR
+44 
-57 ERLRERSRGAKDTD
+57 
-71 RAGRGTENRTGALG
+71 
-85 EPLRIFWGSPVN
+85 
-97 VNMGSVTGAI
+97 
-107 LKTLLLLS
+107 LLLLS

-139 QASFS
+139 QTSFS

-208 LLMFSDSGRNWKQYR
+208 LLMFSDSGWNWKQYR
-223 QEDSIWGFLGNA
+223 QEDSIWGFSGNA

-248 VKARF
+248 IKARF
-253 LRFLPLEWNPKGRIG
+253 LRFIPLEWNPKGRIG

-286 GKSSLL
+286 GKSFLL
-292 YRFDQKSLNSIKDII
+292 YRFDQKSLSPIKDII
-307 SLKFKTMQ
+307 SLKFKSMQ
-315 SDGIL
+315 SDGVL

-335 RRGKL
+335 RKGRL

-354 PTLINL
+354 STLVNL

-375 IQHLGKQVNFTV
+375 IQRLGQLINFTV

-395 TQGEFNYL
+395 AQGEFSFLNL
-403 DLDYEI
+403 DDE
-409 SFGGI
+409 
-414 PAPGKSLSFPHK
+414 
-426 NFRGCLENLYY
+426 
-437 NGVDIID
+437 
-444 LVKQQ
+444 
-449 NPQVN
+449 
-454 IMGNVSFSCSQPQSL
+454 GNVSFSCSQPQSM
-469 PVTFLSSRSYLELP
+469 PVTFLSSRSYLALP
-483 GSSGEDEVSTTFQFR
+483 DFSGEEEVSATFQFR

-515 GGLLLFLSD
+515 GGILLLLSD
-524 GKLKLS
+524 GKLKLN

-558 AKRTQLIVVVDS
+558 AKKNHLSVAVDG
-570 HVASAVPS
+570 HMVSATPL
-578 LGSEQV
+578 LGPEQI

-601 SKCKSPLGG
+601 SKCRSPLGG

-619 ISNKVVDLISV
+619 ISGKVVDLILI
-630 QQGALGNFSDLQID
+630 QQGSLGNFSDLQID

-669 FHCNCTNTG
+669 FHCNCTDTG

-695 YKHKGNTSGFYY
+695 YKHRGNASGFYY

-716 GPFLLYC
+716 EPFLLYC

-743 RNTNPENPHAGF
+743 RNTHPENPYAGF

-794 SPLSWWVGRTNE
+794 TPLSWWIGRTNE
-806 TQTYWGGSSPDPQKC
+806 TQTYWGGSSPDLQKC
-821 ACGLEGNCIDAQY
+821 TCGLEGNCIDSQY

-841 HNEWTNDT
+841 WNEWTNDT

-894 SFDTEA
+894 SSDTEA

-915 VSFFFKTTASSGVF
+915 VSFFFKTTAPSGVF
-929 LENLGIT
+929 LENLEIT

-974 WHYVKVE
+974 WHHVRVE

-994 IPKTQPA
+994 TPETQPA
-1001 PTDGHVLLQLNSQ
+1001 PADGHVLLQLNSQ

-1038 MALDLEERAQVT
+1038 MSLDLEERAQVT

-1063 YGKLCRNGGKCREK
+1063 YGKLCRNGGKCRER
-1077 PSGFFCDCTF
+1077 PIGFFCDCTF
-1087 SAFTGPFCSN
+1087 SAYTGPFCSN

-1111 NFHENYFLSKN
+1111 NFQENYLLSKN
-1122 SSSHAAPFH
+1122 SSSHAASFH
-1131 GDTKL
+1131 GDMKL
-1136 SREMIKFSFR
+1136 S
-1146 TTRTPSLLLFVSSF
+1146 
-1160 YKEYL
+1160 
-1165 SVIIAKNGSLQIRYK
+1165 
-1180 LNRYQEPDVVNFDFK
+1180 
-1195 NMADGQ
+1195 
-1201 LHHIKINRE
+1201 
-1210 EGVVFVEI
+1210 
-1218 DENTRRQVYLSSGTE
+1218 
-1233 FSAVKSLVLGRIL
+1233 
-1246 DHSDVDQETA
+1246 
-1256 LAAPVTVTGHVTESS
+1256 
-1271 CVAQAG
+1271 
-1277 TDATSRERTH
+1277 
-1287 SFADHSGTID
+1287 
-1297 DREPLTNTIKSDSA
+1297 
-1311 VIGGLIAVVIFIL
+1311 
-1324 LCITA
+1324 
-1329 IAVRIYQQKR
+1329 
-1339 LYKRNEAKR
+1339 
-1348 SENVDSAEAV
+1348 
-1358 LKSELNIQ
+1358 
-1366 NAVNENQKEYFF
+1366 

>member
-1 MLLRKDAECFSVR
+1 
-14 SEDSVRETEGDRE
+14 
-27 RERETEG
+27 
-34 ERERERREKR
+34 
-44 GKEKRLGREDRGR
+44 
-57 ERLRERSRGAKDTD
+57 
-71 RAGRGTENRTGALG
+71 
-85 EPLRIFWGSPVN
+85 
-97 VNMGSVTGAI
+97 MGSVTGAV

-115 TQNWNRV
+115 TPNWNRV
-122 EAGNSYDC
+122 LAGNSHDC
-130 DDPLVSALP
+130 DDPLVSALS

-184 GERMEVTAVATQ
+184 GERMEITAVATQ

-223 QEDSIWGFLGNA
+223 QEDSIWGFSGNA

-248 VKARF
+248 IKARF
-253 LRFLPLEWNPKGRIG
+253 LRFIPLEWNPKGRIG

-286 GKSSLL
+286 GKSCLL
-292 YRFDQKSLNSIKDII
+292 YRFDQKSLSPIKDII

-320 LHREGPN
+320 LHREGQN
-327 GDHITLQL
+327 GDHITLEL

-340 FLLINSGEAKLPST
+340 FLVINSGEAKLPSAHV
-354 PTLINL
+354 PISL

-375 IQHLGKQVNFTV
+375 IQRLGKQVNFTV
-387 DEHRHHFH
+387 DEHRRRFH
-395 TQGEFNYL
+395 AQGEFSYL
-403 DLDYEI
+403 HLDYEI

-414 PAPGKSLSFPHK
+414 PAPGKSVSFPHK
-426 NFRGCLENLYY
+426 HFHGCLENLYY
-437 NGVDIID
+437 NGVDVID
-444 LVKQQ
+444 LAKQQ
-449 NPQVN
+449 NPQII
-454 IMGNVSFSCSQPQSL
+454 IMGNVLFSCSEPQSV
-469 PVTFLSSRSYLELP
+469 PVTFLSPRSYLALP
-483 GSSGEDEVSTTFQFR
+483 DSSGEDEVSATFQFR
-498 TWNKAGLLLFS
+498 TWNKEGLLLFS
-509 ELQLVS
+509 ELQLLS
-515 GGLLLFLSD
+515 GGLLLFLND
-524 GKLKLS
+524 GKLKLN
-530 LYQPGKLPSDITA
+530 LYHPGKLPSDITA
-543 GVGLNDGQW
+543 G
-552 HSVSLS
+552 
-558 AKRTQLIVVVDS
+558 
-570 HVASAVPS
+570 
-578 LGSEQV
+578 
-584 YSGGTYYFGG
+584 
-594 CPDKSFG
+594 CPDNSFG

-619 ISNKVVDLISV
+619 ISHKMVDLISV
-630 QQGALGNFSDLQID
+630 QQESLGNFSDLQID
-644 SCGISDRCLPNYCE
+644 SCGITDRCLPNYCE
-658 HGGECS
+658 HGGQCS
-664 QSWST
+664 QSWDT

-695 YKHKGNTSGFYY
+695 YKHRGNTSGFYY
-707 IDSDGSGPL
+707 IDADGSGPL
-716 GPFLLYC
+716 EPFLLYC

-736 GSDLTRV
+736 GSDVTRV
-743 RNTNPENPHAGF
+743 RNTNPENPYAGL

-760 SMEQLQATINR
+760 SMEQLQATVNR

-786 RLVNKQDG
+786 RLVNKEDG
-794 SPLSWWVGRTNE
+794 TPLSWWVGRTNE
-806 TQTYWGGSSPDPQKC
+806 TQTYWGGSLPDPQKC
-821 ACGLEGNCIDAQY
+821 TCGLEGNCIDSQY

-841 HNEWTNDT
+841 RNEWTNDT
-849 GLLSYKE
+849 GFLSYKE

-862 IVITDTGRPHSE
+862 IVITDTGRPHSA

-882 LCRGDRSFWNSA
+882 LCRGDRLFWNSA
-894 SFDTEA
+894 SFNTEA

-936 DFIRIELRSPTVVTF
+936 DFIRIELRSPAVVAF

-963 VQSPTHFNDNQ
+963 VQSPTHFSDNQ
-974 WHYVKVE
+974 WHHVRVE
-981 RNMKEAS
+981 RNTKEAS
-988 IQVDQL
+988 VQVDQL
-994 IPKTQPA
+994 SPRTQPA
-1001 PTDGHVLLQLNSQ
+1001 PADGHVLLQLNSQ

-1038 MALDLEERAQVT
+1038 MALDLEERAKVT
-1050 PEVQPGCRGHCSS
+1050 PGVEPGCGGHCSS
-1063 YGKLCRNGGKCREK
+1063 YGRLCHNGGKCREK
-1077 PSGFFCDCTF
+1077 PSGFACDCTS
-1087 SAFTGPFCSN
+1087 SAFAGPFCSD

-1111 NFHENYFLSKN
+1111 NFQENYSLSKN
-1122 SSSHAAPFH
+1122 SSSHAASFH
-1131 GDTKL
+1131 GDMRL
-1136 SREMIKFSFR
+1136 SRETIKFSFR
-1146 TTRTPSLLLFVSSF
+1146 TTRTPSLLLYVNSF

-1210 EGVVFVEI
+1210 EAVVFVEI
-1218 DENTRRQVYLSSGTE
+1218 DEKARRQVHLASGTE
-1233 FSAVKSLVLGRIL
+1233 LSAVRSLVLGRIL
-1246 DHSDVDQETA
+1246 EHSDVDQETA
-1256 LAAPVTVTGHVTESS
+1256 LAGAQGFLGCLSAVQVSHVVPLKAALHHSRPAPITISGHVTESS

-1287 SFADHSGTID
+1287 SFADHSGTRD
-1297 DREPLTNTIKSDSA
+1297 DRKPVTNTIKSDSA

-1324 LCITA
+1324 LCIAA
-1329 IAVRIYQQKR
+1329 IAVCIYQQKR
-1339 LYKRNEAKR
+1339 LYRRNEAKR
-1348 SENVDSAEAV
+1348 SENVASAEAV
-1358 LKSELNIQ
+1358 LKSELNMQ
-1366 NAVNENQKEYFF
+1366 NAVSENQKEYFF

>member
-1 MLLRKDAECFSVR
+1 
-14 SEDSVRETEGDRE
+14 
-27 RERETEG
+27 
-34 ERERERREKR
+34 
-44 GKEKRLGREDRGR
+44 
-57 ERLRERSRGAKDTD
+57 
-71 RAGRGTENRTGALG
+71 
-85 EPLRIFWGSPVN
+85 
-97 VNMGSVTGAI
+97 MGSVTGAV

-115 TQNWNRV
+115 TPNWNRV
-122 EAGNSYDC
+122 LAGNSHDC
-130 DDPLVSALP
+130 DDPLVSALS

-184 GERMEVTAVATQ
+184 GERMEITAVATQ

-223 QEDSIWGFLGNA
+223 QEDSIWGFSGNA

-248 VKARF
+248 IKARF
-253 LRFLPLEWNPKGRIG
+253 LRFIPLEWNPKGRIG

-286 GKSSLL
+286 GKSCLL
-292 YRFDQKSLNSIKDII
+292 YRFDQKSLSPIKDII

-320 LHREGPN
+320 LHREGQN
-327 GDHITLQL
+327 GDHITLEL

-340 FLLINSGEAKLPST
+340 FLVINSGEAKLPST
-354 PTLINL
+354 HVPISL

-375 IQHLGKQVNFTV
+375 IQRLGKQVNFTV
-387 DEHRHHFH
+387 DEHRRRFH
-395 TQGEFNYL
+395 AQGEISYL
-403 DLDYEI
+403 HLDYEI

-414 PAPGKSLSFPHK
+414 PAPGKSVSFPHK
-426 NFRGCLENLYY
+426 HFHGCLENLYY
-437 NGVDIID
+437 NGVDVID
-444 LVKQQ
+444 LAKQQ
-449 NPQVN
+449 NPQII
-454 IMGNVSFSCSQPQSL
+454 IMGHVLFSCSEPQSV
-469 PVTFLSSRSYLELP
+469 PVTFLSPRSYLALP
-483 GSSGEDEVSTTFQFR
+483 DSSGEDEVSATFQFR
-498 TWNKAGLLLFS
+498 TWNKEGLLLFS
-509 ELQLVS
+509 ELQLLS
-515 GGLLLFLSD
+515 GGLLLFLND
-524 GKLKLS
+524 GKLKLN
-530 LYQPGKLPSDITA
+530 LYHPGKLPSDITA

-552 HSVSLS
+552 HSISLS
-558 AKRTQLIVVVDS
+558 AKRSYLSVAVDGQ
-570 HVASAVPS
+570 VASASPS
-578 LGSEQV
+578 LGPEQI

-594 CPDKSFG
+594 CPDNSFG

-619 ISNKVVDLISV
+619 ISHKMVDLISV
-630 QQGALGNFSDLQID
+630 QQESLGNFSNLQID
-644 SCGISDRCLPNYCE
+644 SCGITDRCLPNYCE
-658 HGGECS
+658 HGGQCS
-664 QSWST
+664 QSWDT

-695 YKHKGNTSGFYY
+695 YKHRGNTSGFYY
-707 IDSDGSGPL
+707 IDADGSGPL
-716 GPFLLYC
+716 EPFLLYC

-736 GSDLTRV
+736 GSDVTRV
-743 RNTNPENPHAGF
+743 RNTNPENPYAGL

-760 SMEQLQATINR
+760 SMEQLQATVNR

-786 RLVNKQDG
+786 RLVNKEDG
-794 SPLSWWVGRTNE
+794 TPLSWWVGRTNE
-806 TQTYWGGSSPDPQKC
+806 TQTYWGGSLPDPQKC
-821 ACGLEGNCIDAQY
+821 TCGLEGNCIDSQY

-841 HNEWTNDT
+841 RNEWTNDT
-849 GLLSYKE
+849 GFLSYKE

-862 IVITDTGRPHSE
+862 IVITDTGRPHSA

-882 LCRGDRSFWNSA
+882 LCRGDTPA
-894 SFDTEA
+894 
-900 SYLHFPTFHGELSAD
+900 
-915 VSFFFKTTASSGVF
+915 
-929 LENLGIT
+929 
-936 DFIRIELRSPTVVTF
+936 VVAF

-963 VQSPTHFNDNQ
+963 VQSPTHFSDNQ
-974 WHYVKVE
+974 WHHVRVE
-981 RNMKEAS
+981 RNTKEAS
-988 IQVDQL
+988 VQVDQL
-994 IPKTQPA
+994 SPRTQPA
-1001 PTDGHVLLQLNSQ
+1001 PADGHVLLQLNSQ

-1038 MALDLEERAQVT
+1038 MALDLEERAKVT
-1050 PEVQPGCRGHCSS
+1050 PGVEPGCRGHCSS
-1063 YGKLCRNGGKCREK
+1063 YGRLCHNGGKCREK
-1077 PSGFFCDCTF
+1077 PSGFSCDCTS
-1087 SAFTGPFCSN
+1087 SAFAGPFCSD

-1111 NFHENYFLSKN
+1111 NFQENYSLSKN
-1122 SSSHAAPFH
+1122 SSSHAASFH
-1131 GDTKL
+1131 GDMRL
-1136 SREMIKFSFR
+1136 SRETIKFSFR
-1146 TTRTPSLLLFVSSF
+1146 TTRTPSLLLYVNSF

-1210 EGVVFVEI
+1210 EAVVFVEI
-1218 DENTRRQVYLSSGTE
+1218 DEKARRQVHLASGTE
-1233 FSAVKSLVLGRIL
+1233 LSAVRSLVLGRIL
-1246 DHSDVDQETA
+1246 EHSDVDQETA
-1256 LAAPVTVTGHVTESS
+1256 LAGAQGFLGCLSAVQVSHVVPLKAALHHSRPAPITISGHVTESS

-1287 SFADHSGTID
+1287 SFADHSGARD
-1297 DREPLTNTIKSDSA
+1297 DREPVTNTIKSDSA

-1324 LCITA
+1324 LCIAA
-1329 IAVRIYQQKR
+1329 IAVCIYQQKR
-1339 LYKRNEAKR
+1339 LYRRNEAKR
-1348 SENVDSAEAV
+1348 SENVASAEAV

-1366 NAVNENQKEYFF
+1366 NAVSENQKEYFF

>member
-1 MLLRKDAECFSVR
+1 MR
-14 SEDSVRETEGDRE
+14 
-27 RERETEG
+27 
-34 ERERERREKR
+34 
-44 GKEKRLGREDRGR
+44 
-57 ERLRERSRGAKDTD
+57 
-71 RAGRGTENRTGALG
+71 
-85 EPLRIFWGSPVN
+85 P
-97 VNMGSVTGAI
+97 VTGAV

-115 TQNWNRV
+115 TPNWNRV
-122 EAGNSYDC
+122 LAGNSYDC
-130 DDPLVSALP
+130 DDPLVSALS

-144 SSSELSSSHGPG
+144 SSSELSSSYGPG

-184 GERMEVTAVATQ
+184 GERMEITAVATQ

-223 QEDSIWGFLGNA
+223 QEDSIWGFSGNA

-248 VKARF
+248 IKARF
-253 LRFLPLEWNPKGRIG
+253 LRFIPLEWNPRGRIG

-286 GKSSLL
+286 GKSCLL
-292 YRFDQKSLNSIKDII
+292 YRFDQKSLSPIKDII

-320 LHREGPN
+320 LHRQGQN
-327 GDHITLQL
+327 GDHITLEL

-340 FLLINSGEAKLPST
+340 FLVINSGEAKLPST
-354 PTLINL
+354 HGPISL

-375 IQHLGKQVNFTV
+375 IQRLGKQVNFTV
-387 DEHRHHFH
+387 DEHRHRFH
-395 TQGEFNYL
+395 AQGEFSYL
-403 DLDYEI
+403 HLDYE
-409 SFGGI
+409 
-414 PAPGKSLSFPHK
+414 
-426 NFRGCLENLYY
+426 
-437 NGVDIID
+437 
-444 LVKQQ
+444 
-449 NPQVN
+449 
-454 IMGNVSFSCSQPQSL
+454 GNVLFSCSEPQSV
-469 PVTFLSSRSYLELP
+469 PVTFLSPRSYLALP
-483 GSSGEDEVSTTFQFR
+483 GSSGEDEVSATFQFR
-498 TWNKAGLLLFS
+498 TWNKEGLLLFS

-515 GGLLLFLSD
+515 GGLLLFLND
-524 GKLKLS
+524 GRLKVN
-530 LYQPGKLPSDITA
+530 LYHPGKLPSDITA

-558 AKRTQLIVVVDS
+558 AKRSYLSVVVDGQ
-570 HVASAVPS
+570 VASASPS
-578 LGSEQV
+578 LGPEQI
-584 YSGGTYYFGG
+584 YSGGTSYFGG
-594 CPDKSFG
+594 CPDNSFG

-619 ISNKVVDLISV
+619 INHKMVDLISV
-630 QQGALGNFSDLQID
+630 QQESLGNFSDLQID
-644 SCGISDRCLPNYCE
+644 SCGITDRCLPNYCE
-658 HGGECS
+658 HGGQCS
-664 QSWST
+664 QTWDT

-695 YKHKGNTSGFYY
+695 YKHRGNTSGFYY
-707 IDSDGSGPL
+707 IDADGSGPL
-716 GPFLLYC
+716 EPFLLYC

-736 GSDLTRV
+736 GSDVTRV
-743 RNTNPENPHAGF
+743 RSTNPENPYAGF

-760 SMEQLQATINR
+760 SMEQLQATVNR

-786 RLVNKQDG
+786 RLVNKEDG
-794 SPLSWWVGRTNE
+794 TPLSWWVGRTNE
-806 TQTYWGGSSPDPQKC
+806 TQTYWGGSLPDPQKC
-821 ACGLEGNCIDAQY
+821 TCGLEGNCIDSQY

-841 HNEWTNDT
+841 RNEWTNDT
-849 GLLSYKE
+849 GFLSYKE

-862 IVITDTGRPHSE
+862 IVITDTGRPHSA

-882 LCRGDRSFWNSA
+882 LCRGDRLFWNSA
-894 SFDTEA
+894 SFNTEA

-936 DFIRIELRSPTVVTF
+936 DFIRIELRSPAVVTF

-963 VQSPTHFNDNQ
+963 VQSPTHFSDNQ
-974 WHYVKVE
+974 WHHVRVE
-981 RNMKEAS
+981 RNTKEAS
-988 IQVDQL
+988 VQVDQL
-994 IPKTQPA
+994 SPRTQPA
-1001 PTDGHVLLQLNSQ
+1001 PADGHVLLQLNSQ

-1038 MALDLEERAQVT
+1038 MALDLEERAKVT
-1050 PEVQPGCRGHCSS
+1050 PGVEPGCRGHCSS
-1063 YGKLCRNGGKCREK
+1063 YGKLCHNGGKCREK
-1077 PSGFFCDCTF
+1077 PSGFSCDCTS
-1087 SAFTGPFCSN
+1087 SAYAGPFCSD

-1111 NFHENYFLSKN
+1111 NFQENYSLSKN
-1122 SSSHAAPFH
+1122 SSSHAASFH
-1131 GDTKL
+1131 GDMRL
-1136 SREMIKFSFR
+1136 SRETIKFSFR
-1146 TTRTPSLLLFVSSF
+1146 TTRTPSLLLYVNSF

-1165 SVIIAKNGSLQIRYK
+1165 SVIIAKNGDLQIRYK
-1180 LNRYQEPDVVNFDFK
+1180 LNRHQEPDVVNFDFK

-1201 LHHIKINRE
+1201 LHHVKINRE
-1210 EGVVFVEI
+1210 EAVVFVEI
-1218 DENTRRQVYLSSGTE
+1218 DEKARRQVHLASGTE
-1233 FSAVKSLVLGRIL
+1233 LSAVRSLVLGRIL
-1246 DHSDVDQETA
+1246 EHSDVDQETA
-1256 LAAPVTVTGHVTESS
+1256 LAGAQGFLGCLSAVQVSHVVPLKAALHRSRPAPITISGHVTESS

-1287 SFADHSGTID
+1287 SFADHSGTRD
-1297 DREPLTNTIKSDSA
+1297 DREPVTNTIKSDSA

-1339 LYKRNEAKR
+1339 LYRRNEAKR

-1358 LKSELNIQ
+1358 LKSELNTQ
-1366 NAVNENQKEYFF
+1366 NAVSENQKEYFF

>member
-1 MLLRKDAECFSVR
+1 
-14 SEDSVRETEGDRE
+14 
-27 RERETEG
+27 
-34 ERERERREKR
+34 
-44 GKEKRLGREDRGR
+44 
-57 ERLRERSRGAKDTD
+57 
-71 RAGRGTENRTGALG
+71 
-85 EPLRIFWGSPVN
+85 
-97 VNMGSVTGAI
+97 MGSVTGAV

-115 TQNWNRV
+115 TPNWNRV
-122 EAGNSYDC
+122 LAGNSHDC
-130 DDPLVSALP
+130 DDPLVSALS

-184 GERMEVTAVATQ
+184 GERMEITAVATQ

-223 QEDSIWGFLGNA
+223 QEDSIWGFSGNA

-248 VKARF
+248 IKARF
-253 LRFLPLEWNPKGRIG
+253 LRFIPLEWNPKGRIG

-286 GKSSLL
+286 GKSCLL
-292 YRFDQKSLNSIKDII
+292 YRFDQKSLSPIKDII

-320 LHREGPN
+320 LHREGQN
-327 GDHITLQL
+327 GDHITLEL

-340 FLLINSGEAKLPST
+340 FLVINSGEAKLPST
-354 PTLINL
+354 HVPISL

-375 IQHLGKQVNFTV
+375 IQRLGKQVNFTV
-387 DEHRHHFH
+387 DEHRRRFH
-395 TQGEFNYL
+395 AQGEFSYL
-403 DLDYEI
+403 HLDYE
-409 SFGGI
+409 
-414 PAPGKSLSFPHK
+414 
-426 NFRGCLENLYY
+426 
-437 NGVDIID
+437 
-444 LVKQQ
+444 
-449 NPQVN
+449 
-454 IMGNVSFSCSQPQSL
+454 GNVLFSCSEPQSV
-469 PVTFLSSRSYLELP
+469 PVTFLSPRSYLALP
-483 GSSGEDEVSTTFQFR
+483 DSSGEDEVSATFQFR
-498 TWNKAGLLLFS
+498 TWNKEGLLLFS
-509 ELQLVS
+509 ELQLLS
-515 GGLLLFLSD
+515 GGLLLFLND
-524 GKLKLS
+524 GKLKLN
-530 LYQPGKLPSDITA
+530 LYHPGKLPSDITA

-552 HSVSLS
+552 HSISLS
-558 AKRTQLIVVVDS
+558 AKRSYLSVAVDGQ
-570 HVASAVPS
+570 VASASPS
-578 LGSEQV
+578 LGPEQI

-594 CPDKSFG
+594 CPDISFG

-619 ISNKVVDLISV
+619 ISHKMVDLISV
-630 QQGALGNFSDLQID
+630 QQESLGNFSDLQID
-644 SCGISDRCLPNYCE
+644 SCGITDRCLPNYCE
-658 HGGECS
+658 HGGQCS
-664 QSWST
+664 QSWDT

-695 YKHKGNTSGFYY
+695 YKHRGNTSGFYY
-707 IDSDGSGPL
+707 IDADGSGPL
-716 GPFLLYC
+716 EPFLLYC

-730 TIIQHN
+730 TIVQHN
-736 GSDLTRV
+736 GSDVTRV
-743 RNTNPENPHAGF
+743 RNTNPENPYAGL

-760 SMEQLQATINR
+760 STEQLQATVNR

-786 RLVNKQDG
+786 RLVNKEDG
-794 SPLSWWVGRTNE
+794 TPLSWWVGRTNE
-806 TQTYWGGSSPDPQKC
+806 TQTYWGGSLPDPQKC
-821 ACGLEGNCIDAQY
+821 TCGLEGNCIDSQY

-841 HNEWTNDT
+841 RNEWTNDT
-849 GLLSYKE
+849 GFLSYKE

-862 IVITDTGRPHSE
+862 IVITDTGRPHSA

-882 LCRGDRSFWNSA
+882 LCRGDRLFWNSA
-894 SFDTEA
+894 SFNTEA

-936 DFIRIELRSPTVVTF
+936 DFIRIELRSPAVVAF

-963 VQSPTHFNDNQ
+963 VQSPTHFSDNQ
-974 WHYVKVE
+974 WHHVRVE
-981 RNMKEAS
+981 RNTKEAS
-988 IQVDQL
+988 VQVDQL
-994 IPKTQPA
+994 SPRTQPA
-1001 PTDGHVLLQLNSQ
+1001 PADGHVLLQLNSQ

-1038 MALDLEERAQVT
+1038 MALDLEERAKVT
-1050 PEVQPGCRGHCSS
+1050 PGVEPGCRGHCSS
-1063 YGKLCRNGGKCREK
+1063 YGRLCHNGGKCREK
-1077 PSGFFCDCTF
+1077 PSGFSCDCTS
-1087 SAFTGPFCSN
+1087 SAFAGPFCSD

-1111 NFHENYFLSKN
+1111 NFQENYSLSKN
-1122 SSSHAAPFH
+1122 SSSHAASFH
-1131 GDTKL
+1131 GDMRL
-1136 SREMIKFSFR
+1136 SRETIKFSFR
-1146 TTRTPSLLLFVSSF
+1146 TTRTPSLLLYVNSF

-1201 LHHIKINRE
+1201 LHHIRINRE
-1210 EGVVFVEI
+1210 EAVVFVEI
-1218 DENTRRQVYLSSGTE
+1218 DEKARRQVHLASGTE
-1233 FSAVKSLVLGRIL
+1233 LSAVRSLVLGRIL
-1246 DHSDVDQETA
+1246 EHSDVDQETA
-1256 LAAPVTVTGHVTESS
+1256 LAGAQGFLGCLSAVQVSHVVPLKAALHHSRPAPITISGHVTESS

-1287 SFADHSGTID
+1287 SFADHSGTRD
-1297 DREPLTNTIKSDSA
+1297 DREPVTNTIKSDSA

-1324 LCITA
+1324 LCIAA
-1329 IAVRIYQQKR
+1329 IAVCIYQQKR
-1339 LYKRNEAKR
+1339 LYRRDEAKR
-1348 SENVDSAEAV
+1348 SENVASAEAV

-1366 NAVNENQKEYFF
+1366 NAVSENQKEYFF

>member
-1 MLLRKDAECFSVR
+1 MR
-14 SEDSVRETEGDRE
+14 
-27 RERETEG
+27 
-34 ERERERREKR
+34 
-44 GKEKRLGREDRGR
+44 
-57 ERLRERSRGAKDTD
+57 
-71 RAGRGTENRTGALG
+71 
-85 EPLRIFWGSPVN
+85 
-97 VNMGSVTGAI
+97 SVTGAV
-107 LKTLLLLS
+107 LKMLLLLS

-130 DDPLVSALP
+130 DEPLVSALP
-139 QASFS
+139 RASFS
-144 SSSELSSSHGPG
+144 SSSELSSSHGPA

-223 QEDSIWGFLGNA
+223 QEDSIWGFSGNA

-248 VKARF
+248 IKARF
-253 LRFLPLEWNPKGRIG
+253 LRFIPLEWNPKGRIG
-268 MRIEV
+268 MRMEV

-292 YRFDQKSLNSIKDII
+292 YRFDQKSLSPVKDII
-307 SLKFKTMQ
+307 SLKFKTVR

-320 LHREGPN
+320 LHREGPS

-335 RRGKL
+335 RGGKL
-340 FLLINSGEAKLPST
+340 FLLINSGEAKLTSIPV
-354 PTLINL
+354 LVNL

-375 IQHLGKQVNFTV
+375 IQRLGKQVNFTV
-387 DEHRHHFH
+387 DEHRRHFH
-395 TQGEFNYL
+395 AQGEFNYL
-403 DLDYEI
+403 DLGYEI

-414 PAPGKSLSFPHK
+414 PAPGKSVSFPHK
-426 NFRGCLENLYY
+426 NFHGCLENLYY

-444 LVKQQ
+444 LAKQQ
-449 NPQVN
+449 SPQV
-454 IMGNVSFSCSQPQSL
+454 IALGNVSFSCSQPQST
-469 PVTFLSSRSYLELP
+469 PVTFLSSRSYLALP
-483 GSSGEDEVSTTFQFR
+483 GSFEEDEVSATFQFR

-515 GGLLLFLSD
+515 GGLLLILND
-524 GKLKLS
+524 GKLKLN
-530 LYQPGKLPSDITA
+530 LYQPGKLPTDITA
-543 GVGLNDGQW
+543 GAGLNDGQW

-558 AKRTQLIVVVDS
+558 VKRSHLSVAVDG
-570 HVASAVPS
+570 HVTSAVPS
-578 LGSEQV
+578 LGPEQV
-584 YSGGTYYFGG
+584 HLGGTYYFGG
-594 CPDKSFG
+594 CPDISFG

-610 FQGCMRLIS
+610 FQGCMRRIS
-619 ISNKVVDLISV
+619 ISDKVVDLLSV
-630 QQGALGNFSDLQID
+630 QQGTFGNFSDLQID

-664 QSWST
+664 QSWSS
-669 FHCNCTNTG
+669 FHCNCSNTG

-695 YKHKGNTSGFYY
+695 YKHRGNASGFYY
-707 IDSDGSGPL
+707 IDADGSGPL

-743 RNTNPENPHAGF
+743 RNTNPGNPYTGVF
-755 FEYVA
+755 QYVA
-760 SMEQLQATINR
+760 SMEQLQATLTR
-771 AEHCEQELTYYCKKS
+771 AEHCEQDLTYYCKKS
-786 RLVNKQDG
+786 RLVSKEDG
-794 SPLSWWVGRTNE
+794 APLSWWIGRTNE
-806 TQTYWGGSSPDPQKC
+806 TQTYWGGPLPNSQKC
-821 ACGLEGNCIDAQY
+821 TCGLEGNCIDSQY

-841 HNEWTNDT
+841 RNEWTNDT

-862 IVITDTGRPHSE
+862 IVISDTGRPHSE

-882 LCRGDRSFWNSA
+882 LCWGDKLFWNSA

-974 WHYVKVE
+974 WHHVRVE
-981 RNMKEAS
+981 RNVKEAS
-988 IQVDQL
+988 LQVDQL
-994 IPKTQPA
+994 PPKTQPA
-1001 PTDGHVLLQLNSQ
+1001 PADGHVLLQLNSQ
-1014 LFVGGTATRQRG
+1014 LFV
-1026 FLGCIR
+1026 
-1032 SLQLNG
+1032 
-1038 MALDLEERAQVT
+1038 
-1050 PEVQPGCRGHCSS
+1050 
-1063 YGKLCRNGGKCREK
+1063 
-1077 PSGFFCDCTF
+1077 
-1087 SAFTGPFCSN
+1087 
-1097 EISAYFGSGSSVIY
+1097 EISAYFESGSSVIY
-1111 NFHENYFLSKN
+1111 SFQDNYFLSKN
-1122 SSSHAAPFH
+1122 SSSHAASFH
-1131 GDTKL
+1131 GDMKL
-1136 SREMIKFSFR
+1136 SRETIKFSFR
-1146 TTRTPSLLLFVSSF
+1146 TTRTPSLLLFVSSS

-1201 LHHIKINRE
+1201 LHHVEINRE
-1210 EGVVFVEI
+1210 GGVAFVEI
-1218 DENTRRQVYLSSGTE
+1218 DEDTRRQVHLSSGRE
-1233 FSAVKSLVLGRIL
+1233 FSAVKFLVLGRISE
-1246 DHSDVDQETA
+1246 HSDIDQETA
-1256 LAAPVTVTGHVTESS
+1256 LAGAQGFTGCLSAVQLSHVAPLKAALHPSHPAPVTVTGHVTESS

-1297 DREPLTNTIKSDSA
+1297 DKEPLANAIKSDSA

>member
-1 MLLRKDAECFSVR
+1 
-14 SEDSVRETEGDRE
+14 
-27 RERETEG
+27 
-34 ERERERREKR
+34 
-44 GKEKRLGREDRGR
+44 
-57 ERLRERSRGAKDTD
+57 
-71 RAGRGTENRTGALG
+71 
-85 EPLRIFWGSPVN
+85 
-97 VNMGSVTGAI
+97 MGSVTGAV
-107 LKTLLLLS
+107 LKMLLLLS
-115 TQNWNRV
+115 TQNWSRV
-122 EAGNSYDC
+122 AAGNSYDC
-130 DDPLVSALP
+130 DEPLVSALS

-184 GERMEVTAVATQ
+184 GERMEITAVATQ

-223 QEDSIWGFLGNA
+223 QEDSIWGFSGNA
-235 NADSVVYYRLQPS
+235 NADSVVHYRLQPS
-248 VKARF
+248 IKARF
-253 LRFLPLEWNPKGRIG
+253 LRFIPVEWNPKGRIG

-286 GKSSLL
+286 GRSSLL
-292 YRFDQKSLNSIKDII
+292 YRINQKSLSPIKDII

-320 LHREGPN
+320 LHREGQN
-327 GDHITLQL
+327 GDHITLEL

-340 FLLINSGEAKLPST
+340 FLLINSGDAKLPS
-354 PTLINL
+354 PHALVNL

-375 IQHLGKQVNFTV
+375 IQLSGRQVNFTV

-395 TQGEFNYL
+395 AQGEFSYL
-403 DLDYEI
+403 ELDYE
-409 SFGGI
+409 
-414 PAPGKSLSFPHK
+414 
-426 NFRGCLENLYY
+426 
-437 NGVDIID
+437 
-444 LVKQQ
+444 
-449 NPQVN
+449 
-454 IMGNVSFSCSQPQSL
+454 GNVSFSCSQPQSV
-469 PVTFLSSRSYLELP
+469 PVTFLSPRSYLALP
-483 GSSGEDEVSTTFQFR
+483 GPSGEDEVSAAFQFR
-498 TWNKAGLLLFS
+498 TWNNAGLLLFG
-509 ELQLVS
+509 ELPLLS
-515 GGLLLFLSD
+515 GGLLLFLND
-524 GKLKLS
+524 GKLKLNV
-530 LYQPGKLPSDITA
+530 YQPGKLSSDITA
-543 GVGLNDGQW
+543 GAGLNDGQW

-558 AKRTQLIVVVDS
+558 AKRNHLSMVVDGQ
-570 HVASAVPS
+570 VASAAAF
-578 LGSEQV
+578 LGPEQV

-594 CPDKSFG
+594 CPDNSFG
-601 SKCKSPLGG
+601 SKCRNPQGG
-610 FQGCMRLIS
+610 FQGCMRHIS
-619 ISNKVVDLISV
+619 IGARAVDLISV
-630 QQGALGNFSDLQID
+630 QQGSLGNFSDLQVD
-644 SCGISDRCLPNYCE
+644 SCGITDRCLPNYCE

-664 QSWST
+664 QSWSA
-669 FHCNCTNTG
+669 FHCNCADTG
-678 YRGATCHNSIY
+678 YSGATCHNSVY

-695 YKHKGNTSGFYY
+695 YKHRGNTSGLYY

-716 GPFLLYC
+716 EPFLLYC

-736 GSDLTRV
+736 GSELTRV
-743 RNTNPENPHAGF
+743 RNTHPENPYAGF
-755 FEYVA
+755 FKYVA
-760 SMEQLQATINR
+760 SLEQLQATINR

-794 SPLSWWVGRTNE
+794 TPLSWWVGRTNE

-821 ACGLEGNCIDAQY
+821 ACGLEGNCVDSQY
-834 YCNCDAD
+834 YCNCNAD
-841 HNEWTNDT
+841 RNEWTNDT
-849 GLLSYKE
+849 GFLSYKE

-874 AAYKLGPL
+874 AAYRLGPL
-882 LCRGDRSFWNSA
+882 LCRGDSSFWNSA
-894 SFDTEA
+894 SFNTEA

-915 VSFFFKTTASSGVF
+915 VSFFFKTIASSGVF

-936 DFIRIELRSPTVVTF
+936 DFIRIELRSPAVVTF
-951 SFDVGNGPFEIS
+951 SFDVGNGPSEIS
-963 VQSPTHFNDNQ
+963 VQSPTHFNDNR
-974 WHYVKVE
+974 WHHVRVE

-988 IQVDQL
+988 VRVDQL
-994 IPKTQPA
+994 SPKTQPA
-1001 PTDGHVLLQLNSQ
+1001 PADGHVLLQLNSQ

-1038 MALDLEERAQVT
+1038 LALDLEERAKVT
-1050 PEVQPGCRGHCSS
+1050 PGVEPGCRGHCSS
-1063 YGKLCRNGGKCREK
+1063 YGKLCRNGGRCREK
-1077 PSGFFCDCTF
+1077 PSGFSCDCTF
-1087 SAFTGPFCSN
+1087 SAYAGPFCSD
-1097 EISAYFGSGSSVIY
+1097 EIAAYFGSGSSVIY
-1111 NFHENYFLSKN
+1111 NFQENYSLSKN
-1122 SSSHAAPFH
+1122 SSSHAAAFH
-1131 GDTKL
+1131 GDMKP
-1136 SREMIKFSFR
+1136 SREMITFSFR
-1146 TTRTPSLLLFVSSF
+1146 TTRTPSLLLYVSSF

-1180 LNRYQEPDVVNFDFK
+1180 LNRYQEPDVVTFDFK

-1201 LHHIKINRE
+1201 LHRIKINRE

-1218 DENTRRQVYLSSGTE
+1218 DENARRQVHLSSGTE

-1246 DHSDVDQETA
+1246 EHSDVDQETA
-1256 LAAPVTVTGHVTESS
+1256 LAGAQGFLGCLSAVQLSHVAPLKAALQPGHPALITISGHVTESS
-1271 CVAQAG
+1271 CMAQAG

-1287 SFADHSGTID
+1287 SFADHSGTRD
-1297 DREPLTNTIKSDSA
+1297 DKEPLANATKSDSA

-1358 LKSELNIQ
+1358 LKSELNRQ
-1366 NAVNENQKEYFF
+1366 NAVSENQKEYFF

>member
-1 MLLRKDAECFSVR
+1 
-14 SEDSVRETEGDRE
+14 
-27 RERETEG
+27 
-34 ERERERREKR
+34 
-44 GKEKRLGREDRGR
+44 
-57 ERLRERSRGAKDTD
+57 
-71 RAGRGTENRTGALG
+71 
-85 EPLRIFWGSPVN
+85 
-97 VNMGSVTGAI
+97 MGSVTGAV

-115 TQNWNRV
+115 TPNWNRV
-122 EAGNSYDC
+122 LAGNSHDC
-130 DDPLVSALP
+130 DDPLVSALS

-184 GERMEVTAVATQ
+184 GERMEITAVATQ

-223 QEDSIWGFLGNA
+223 QEDSIWGFSGNA

-248 VKARF
+248 IKARF
-253 LRFLPLEWNPKGRIG
+253 LRFIPLEWNPKGRIG

-286 GKSSLL
+286 GKSCLL
-292 YRFDQKSLNSIKDII
+292 YRFDQKSLSPIKDII

-320 LHREGPN
+320 LHREGQN
-327 GDHITLQL
+327 GDHITLEL

-340 FLLINSGEAKLPST
+340 FLVINSGEAKLPST
-354 PTLINL
+354 HVPISL

-375 IQHLGKQVNFTV
+375 IQRLGKQVSFTV
-387 DEHRHHFH
+387 DEHRRRFH
-395 TQGEFNYL
+395 AQGEFSYL
-403 DLDYEI
+403 HLDYE
-409 SFGGI
+409 
-414 PAPGKSLSFPHK
+414 
-426 NFRGCLENLYY
+426 
-437 NGVDIID
+437 
-444 LVKQQ
+444 
-449 NPQVN
+449 
-454 IMGNVSFSCSQPQSL
+454 GNVLFSCSEPQSV
-469 PVTFLSSRSYLELP
+469 PVTFLSPRSYLALP
-483 GSSGEDEVSTTFQFR
+483 DSSGEDEVSATFQFR
-498 TWNKAGLLLFS
+498 TWNKEGLLLFS
-509 ELQLVS
+509 ELQLLS
-515 GGLLLFLSD
+515 GGLLLFLND
-524 GKLKLS
+524 GKLKLN
-530 LYQPGKLPSDITA
+530 LYHPGKLPSDITA

-552 HSVSLS
+552 HSISLS
-558 AKRTQLIVVVDS
+558 AKRSFLSVAVDGQ
-570 HVASAVPS
+570 VASASPS
-578 LGSEQV
+578 LGPEQI

-594 CPDKSFG
+594 CPDNSFG

-619 ISNKVVDLISV
+619 ISHKMVDLISV
-630 QQGALGNFSDLQID
+630 QQESLGNFSDLQID
-644 SCGISDRCLPNYCE
+644 SCGITDRCLPNYCE
-658 HGGECS
+658 HGGQCS
-664 QSWST
+664 QSWNT

-695 YKHKGNTSGFYY
+695 YKHRGNTSGFYY
-707 IDSDGSGPL
+707 IDADGSGPL
-716 GPFLLYC
+716 EPFLLYC

-730 TIIQHN
+730 AIIQHN
-736 GSDLTRV
+736 GSDVTRV
-743 RNTNPENPHAGF
+743 RNTNPENPYAGL

-760 SMEQLQATINR
+760 SMEQLQATVNR

-786 RLVNKQDG
+786 RLVNKEDG
-794 SPLSWWVGRTNE
+794 TPLSWWVGRTNE
-806 TQTYWGGSSPDPQKC
+806 TQTYWGGSLPDPQKC
-821 ACGLEGNCIDAQY
+821 TCGLEGNCIDSQY

-841 HNEWTNDT
+841 RNEWTNDT
-849 GLLSYKE
+849 GFLSYKE

-862 IVITDTGRPHSE
+862 IVITDTGRPHSA

-882 LCRGDRSFWNSA
+882 LCRGDRLFWNSA
-894 SFDTEA
+894 SFNTEA

-936 DFIRIELRSPTVVTF
+936 DFIRIELRSPAVVAF

-963 VQSPTHFNDNQ
+963 VQSPTHFSDNQ
-974 WHYVKVE
+974 WHHVRVE
-981 RNMKEAS
+981 RNTKEAS
-988 IQVDQL
+988 VQVDQL
-994 IPKTQPA
+994 SPRTQPA
-1001 PTDGHVLLQLNSQ
+1001 PADGHVLLQLNSQ

-1038 MALDLEERAQVT
+1038 MALDLEERAKVT
-1050 PEVQPGCRGHCSS
+1050 PGVEPGCRGHCSS
-1063 YGKLCRNGGKCREK
+1063 YGRLCHNGGKCREK
-1077 PSGFFCDCTF
+1077 PSGFSCDCTS
-1087 SAFTGPFCSN
+1087 SAFAGPFCSD

-1111 NFHENYFLSKN
+1111 NFQENYSLSKN
-1122 SSSHAAPFH
+1122 SSSHAASFH
-1131 GDTKL
+1131 GDMRL
-1136 SREMIKFSFR
+1136 SRETIKFSFR
-1146 TTRTPSLLLFVSSF
+1146 TTRTPSLLLYVNSF

-1210 EGVVFVEI
+1210 EAVVFVEI
-1218 DENTRRQVYLSSGTE
+1218 DEKARRQVHLASGTE
-1233 FSAVKSLVLGRIL
+1233 LSAVRSLVLGRIL
-1246 DHSDVDQETA
+1246 EHSDVDQETA
-1256 LAAPVTVTGHVTESS
+1256 LAGAQGFLGCLSAVQVSHVVPLKAALHHSRPAPITISGHVTESS

-1287 SFADHSGTID
+1287 SFADHSGTRD
-1297 DREPLTNTIKSDSA
+1297 DREPVTNTIKSDSA

-1324 LCITA
+1324 LCIAA
-1329 IAVRIYQQKR
+1329 IAVCIYQQKR
-1339 LYKRNEAKR
+1339 LYRRDEAKR
-1348 SENVDSAEAV
+1348 SENVASAKAV

-1366 NAVNENQKEYFF
+1366 NAVSENQKEYFF

>member
-1 MLLRKDAECFSVR
+1 MGSI
-14 SEDSVRETEGDRE
+14 
-27 RERETEG
+27 
-34 ERERERREKR
+34 
-44 GKEKRLGREDRGR
+44 
-57 ERLRERSRGAKDTD
+57 
-71 RAGRGTENRTGALG
+71 TGA
-85 EPLRIFWGSPVN
+85 V
-97 VNMGSVTGAI
+97 

-122 EAGNSYDC
+122 IAGNSYDC
-130 DDPLVSALP
+130 DEPLVSTLS

-144 SSSELSSSHGPG
+144 SSSELSSSHGAG

-184 GERMEVTAVATQ
+184 GERMETTAVATQ

-223 QEDSIWGFLGNA
+223 QEDSIWGFSGNA

-248 VKARF
+248 IKARF
-253 LRFLPLEWNPKGRIG
+253 LRFIPLEWNPRGRIG

-292 YRFDQKSLNSIKDII
+292 YRFDQNSLSPVKDII

-320 LHREGPN
+320 LHRQGQN
-327 GDHITLQL
+327 GDHITLEL
-335 RRGKL
+335 RRGRL

-354 PTLINL
+354 HTLISL

-375 IQHLGKQVNFTV
+375 IQRVGQQVNFTV
-387 DEHRHHFH
+387 DEHRHRFH
-395 TQGEFNYL
+395 AQGEFSFL
-403 DLDYEI
+403 DLDYE
-409 SFGGI
+409 
-414 PAPGKSLSFPHK
+414 
-426 NFRGCLENLYY
+426 
-437 NGVDIID
+437 
-444 LVKQQ
+444 
-449 NPQVN
+449 
-454 IMGNVSFSCSQPQSL
+454 GNVSFSCSQSQSV
-469 PVTFLSSRSYLELP
+469 PVTFLSPRSYLALP
-483 GSSGEDEVSTTFQFR
+483 GFSGEDKLSATFQFR

-515 GGLLLFLSD
+515 GGLLLFLND
-524 GKLKLS
+524 GKLKLN
-530 LYQPGKLPSDITA
+530 LHQPGKLPSDITA

-552 HSVSLS
+552 HSISLS
-558 AKRTQLIVVVDS
+558 AKRNHLSVVVDGQ
-570 HVASAVPS
+570 VASAAS
-578 LGSEQV
+578 FLGPEQI
-584 YSGGTYYFGG
+584 YSSGTYYFGG
-594 CPDKSFG
+594 CPDNSFG
-601 SKCKSPLGG
+601 SKCKNPLGG

-619 ISNKVVDLISV
+619 ISNKAVDLISV
-630 QQGALGNFSDLQID
+630 QQGSLGNFSDLQID
-644 SCGISDRCLPNYCE
+644 SCGITDRCLPNYCE

-664 QSWST
+664 QSWNT
-669 FHCNCTNTG
+669 FHCNCANTG
-678 YRGATCHNSIY
+678 YTGATCHNSIY
-689 EQSCEA
+689 EQSCES
-695 YKHKGNTSGFYY
+695 YKHRGNTSGFYY

-716 GPFLLYC
+716 EPFLLYC

-730 TIIQHN
+730 TVIQHN

-743 RNTNPENPHAGF
+743 RNTNPENPYAGF

-760 SMEQLQATINR
+760 SVEQLQATINL

-806 TQTYWGGSSPDPQKC
+806 TQTYWGGSLPDPQKC
-821 ACGLEGNCIDAQY
+821 TCGLEGNCIDSQY

-841 HNEWTNDT
+841 RNEWTNDT
-849 GLLSYKE
+849 GFLSYKE
-856 HLPVTK
+856 HLPVRK
-862 IVITDTGRPHSE
+862 IVVTDTGRPHSE

-894 SFDTEA
+894 SFNTEA

-936 DFIRIELRSPTVVTF
+936 DFIRIELRSPAVVTF

-974 WHYVKVE
+974 WHHVRVE

-988 IQVDQL
+988 LQVDQL
-994 IPKTQPA
+994 LPKTQPA
-1001 PTDGHVLLQLNSQ
+1001 PADGHVLLQLNSQ

-1038 MALDLEERAQVT
+1038 MSLDLEERAKVT
-1050 PEVQPGCRGHCSS
+1050 PGVEPGCRGHCSS
-1063 YGKLCRNGGKCREK
+1063 YGKLCQNGGKCREK
-1077 PSGFFCDCTF
+1077 LSGFSCDCTF
-1087 SAFTGPFCSN
+1087 SAYTGPFCSK

-1111 NFHENYFLSKN
+1111 NFQENYSLSKN
-1122 SSSHAAPFH
+1122 SSSHAASFH
-1131 GDTKL
+1131 GDMKL

-1146 TTRTPSLLLFVSSF
+1146 TTRAPSLLLYVSSF

-1165 SVIIAKNGSLQIRYK
+1165 SVIIAKNGDLQIRYK

-1201 LHHIKINRE
+1201 LHHVEINRE

-1218 DENTRRQVYLSSGTE
+1218 DENAKRQVHLSSGTE
-1233 FSAVKSLVLGRIL
+1233 FSAVRSLVLGRIL
-1246 DHSDVDQETA
+1246 EHSDIDQETA
-1256 LAAPVTVTGHVTESS
+1256 LAGAQGFLGCLSAVQLSHVAPLKAALQPSHPAPITVSGHVTESS

-1287 SFADHSGTID
+1287 SFADHSGTRD
-1297 DREPLTNTIKSDSA
+1297 DREPLANAIRSDSA

-1324 LCITA
+1324 LCIAA

-1366 NAVNENQKEYFF
+1366 SAVNENQKEYFF

>member
-1 MLLRKDAECFSVR
+1 
-14 SEDSVRETEGDRE
+14 
-27 RERETEG
+27 
-34 ERERERREKR
+34 
-44 GKEKRLGREDRGR
+44 
-57 ERLRERSRGAKDTD
+57 
-71 RAGRGTENRTGALG
+71 
-85 EPLRIFWGSPVN
+85 
-97 VNMGSVTGAI
+97 MGSVTGAV

-208 LLMFSDSGRNWKQYR
+208 LLMFSDSGWNWKQYR
-223 QEDSIWGFLGNA
+223 QEDSIWGFSGNA

-248 VKARF
+248 IKARF
-253 LRFLPLEWNPKGRIG
+253 LRFIPLEWNPKGRIG

-292 YRFDQKSLNSIKDII
+292 YRFDQKSLSPIKDII

-335 RRGKL
+335 RRARL

-354 PTLINL
+354 STLVNL

-375 IQHLGKQVNFTV
+375 IQRLGKQVNFTV

-395 TQGEFNYL
+395 ARGEFNL
-403 DLDYEI
+403 MNLDYE
-409 SFGGI
+409 
-414 PAPGKSLSFPHK
+414 
-426 NFRGCLENLYY
+426 
-437 NGVDIID
+437 
-444 LVKQQ
+444 
-449 NPQVN
+449 
-454 IMGNVSFSCSQPQSL
+454 GNVSFSCSQPQSM
-469 PVTFLSSRSYLELP
+469 PVTFLSSRSYLALP
-483 GSSGEDEVSTTFQFR
+483 DFSGEEEVSATFQFR

-509 ELQLVS
+509 ELQLIS
-515 GGLLLFLSD
+515 GGILLFLSD
-524 GKLKLS
+524 GKLKS
-530 LYQPGKLPSDITA
+530 NLYQPGKLPSDITA
-543 GVGLNDGQW
+543 GVELNDGQW

-558 AKRTQLIVVVDS
+558 AKKNHLSVAVDGQM
-570 HVASAVPS
+570 ASAAPL
-578 LGSEQV
+578 LGPEQI

-619 ISNKVVDLISV
+619 ISGKVVDLISV
-630 QQGALGNFSDLQID
+630 QQGSLGNFSDLQID

-695 YKHKGNTSGFYY
+695 YKHRGNTSGFYY

-716 GPFLLYC
+716 EPFLLYC

-743 RNTNPENPHAGF
+743 RNTNPENPYAGF

-771 AEHCEQELTYYCKKS
+771 AEHCEQEFTYYCKKS

-794 SPLSWWVGRTNE
+794 TPLSWWVGRTNE
-806 TQTYWGGSSPDPQKC
+806 TQTYWGGSSPDLQKC
-821 ACGLEGNCIDAQY
+821 TCGLEGNCIDSQY

-841 HNEWTNDT
+841 RNEWTNDT
-849 GLLSYKE
+849 GLLAYKE

-862 IVITDTGRPHSE
+862 IVITDTGRLHSE

-882 LCRGDRSFWNSA
+882 LCQGDRSFWNSA

-929 LENLGIT
+929 LENLGIA

-974 WHYVKVE
+974 WHHVRVE

-988 IQVDQL
+988 LQVDQL
-994 IPKTQPA
+994 TPKTQPA
-1001 PTDGHVLLQLNSQ
+1001 PADGHVLLQLNSQ

-1038 MALDLEERAQVT
+1038 MTLDLEERAQVT

-1063 YGKLCRNGGKCREK
+1063 YGKLCRNGGKCRER
-1077 PSGFFCDCTF
+1077 PIGFFCDCTF
-1087 SAFTGPFCSN
+1087 SAYTGPFCSN

-1111 NFHENYFLSKN
+1111 NFQENYLLSKN
-1122 SSSHAAPFH
+1122 SSSHAASFH
-1131 GDTKL
+1131 GDMKL

-1180 LNRYQEPDVVNFDFK
+1180 LNKYQEPDVVNFDFK

-1201 LHHIKINRE
+1201 LHHIMINRE
-1210 EGVVFVEI
+1210 EGVVFIEI
-1218 DENTRRQVYLSSGTE
+1218 DDNRRRQVHLSSGTE

-1246 DHSDVDQETA
+1246 EHSDVDQDTA
-1256 LAAPVTVTGHVTESS
+1256 LAGAQGFTGCLSAVQLSHVAPLKAALHPSHPDPVTVTGHVTESS
-1271 CVAQAG
+1271 CMAQPG

-1297 DREPLTNTIKSDSA
+1297 DREPLANAIKSDSA

-1339 LYKRNEAKR
+1339 LYKRSEAKR

>member
-1 MLLRKDAECFSVR
+1 
-14 SEDSVRETEGDRE
+14 
-27 RERETEG
+27 
-34 ERERERREKR
+34 
-44 GKEKRLGREDRGR
+44 
-57 ERLRERSRGAKDTD
+57 
-71 RAGRGTENRTGALG
+71 
-85 EPLRIFWGSPVN
+85 
-97 VNMGSVTGAI
+97 MGSVTGAV

-208 LLMFSDSGRNWKQYR
+208 LLMFSDSGWNWKQYR
-223 QEDSIWGFLGNA
+223 QEDSIWGFSGNA

-248 VKARF
+248 IKARF

-292 YRFDQKSLNSIKDII
+292 YRFDQKSLSPIKDII

-335 RRGKL
+335 RRGRL
-340 FLLINSGEAKLPST
+340 FLLINSGEAKLPTTST
-354 PTLINL
+354 LVNL

-375 IQHLGKQVNFTV
+375 IQRLGKQVNFTV

-395 TQGEFNYL
+395 AQGEFNFVN
-403 DLDYEI
+403 LDYE
-409 SFGGI
+409 
-414 PAPGKSLSFPHK
+414 
-426 NFRGCLENLYY
+426 
-437 NGVDIID
+437 
-444 LVKQQ
+444 
-449 NPQVN
+449 
-454 IMGNVSFSCSQPQSL
+454 GNVSFSCSQPQSM
-469 PVTFLSSRSYLELP
+469 PVTFLSSRSYLALP
-483 GSSGEDEVSTTFQFR
+483 DFSGEEEVSATFQFR

-515 GGLLLFLSD
+515 GSILLFLSD
-524 GKLKLS
+524 GKLKLN

-558 AKRTQLIVVVDS
+558 AKKNHLSVAVDGQL
-570 HVASAVPS
+570 ASAAPP
-578 LGSEQV
+578 LGPEQI
-584 YSGGTYYFGG
+584 YSDGTYYFGG

-619 ISNKVVDLISV
+619 IGGRVVDLISV
-630 QQGALGNFSDLQID
+630 QQGSLGNFSDLQID
-644 SCGISDRCLPNYCE
+644 SCGISDRCSPNYCE

-664 QSWST
+664 QSWSA

-695 YKHKGNTSGFYY
+695 YKHRGNTSGFYY

-716 GPFLLYC
+716 EPFLLYC
-723 NMTETAW
+723 NMTETTW

-743 RNTNPENPHAGF
+743 RNTNPENPYAGF

-771 AEHCEQELTYYCKKS
+771 AEHCEQEFTYYCKKS

-794 SPLSWWVGRTNE
+794 TPLSWWVGRTNE
-806 TQTYWGGSSPDPQKC
+806 TQTYWGGSSPDLQKC
-821 ACGLEGNCIDAQY
+821 TCGLEGNCIDSQY

-841 HNEWTNDT
+841 RNEWTNDT

-862 IVITDTGRPHSE
+862 IVITDTGRLHSE

-974 WHYVKVE
+974 WHHVRIE

-988 IQVDQL
+988 LQVDQL
-994 IPKTQPA
+994 TRKTQPA
-1001 PTDGHVLLQLNSQ
+1001 PADGHVLLQLNSQ

-1038 MALDLEERAQVT
+1038 MTLDLEERAQVT

-1063 YGKLCRNGGKCREK
+1063 YGKLCRNGGICRER
-1077 PSGFFCDCTF
+1077 PIGFFCDCTF
-1087 SAFTGPFCSN
+1087 SAYTGPFCSN

-1111 NFHENYFLSKN
+1111 NFQENYLLSKN
-1122 SSSHAAPFH
+1122 SSSHAASFH
-1131 GDTKL
+1131 GDKKL

-1165 SVIIAKNGSLQIRYK
+1165 SVIIAKNGDLQIRYK

-1201 LHHIKINRE
+1201 LHHVVINRE
-1210 EGVVFVEI
+1210 EGVVFIEI
-1218 DENTRRQVYLSSGTE
+1218 DNNTRRQVHLSSGTE

-1246 DHSDVDQETA
+1246 EHSDVDQETA
-1256 LAAPVTVTGHVTESS
+1256 LAGAQGFTGCLSAVQLSHVAPLKAALHPSHPDPVTVTGHVTESS
-1271 CVAQAG
+1271 CVAQPG

-1287 SFADHSGTID
+1287 LFADHSGTID
-1297 DREPLTNTIKSDSA
+1297 DKEPLANAIKSDSA

-1339 LYKRNEAKR
+1339 LYKRSEAKR

-1358 LKSELNIQ
+1358 LKSELTIQ
-1366 NAVNENQKEYFF
+1366 NAVSENQKEYFF

>member
-1 MLLRKDAECFSVR
+1 
-14 SEDSVRETEGDRE
+14 
-27 RERETEG
+27 
-34 ERERERREKR
+34 
-44 GKEKRLGREDRGR
+44 
-57 ERLRERSRGAKDTD
+57 
-71 RAGRGTENRTGALG
+71 
-85 EPLRIFWGSPVN
+85 
-97 VNMGSVTGAI
+97 MGSVTGAV

-115 TQNWNRV
+115 THNWNRV

-208 LLMFSDSGRNWKQYR
+208 LLMFSDSGWNWKQYR
-223 QEDSIWGFLGNA
+223 QEDSIWGFSGNA

-248 VKARF
+248 IKARF

-292 YRFDQKSLNSIKDII
+292 YRFDQKSLSPIKDII

-335 RRGKL
+335 RRGRL
-340 FLLINSGEAKLPST
+340 FLLINSGEAKLPTTST
-354 PTLINL
+354 LVNL

-375 IQHLGKQVNFTV
+375 IQRLGKQVNFTV

-395 TQGEFNYL
+395 AQGEFNFMN
-403 DLDYEI
+403 LDYE
-409 SFGGI
+409 
-414 PAPGKSLSFPHK
+414 
-426 NFRGCLENLYY
+426 
-437 NGVDIID
+437 
-444 LVKQQ
+444 
-449 NPQVN
+449 
-454 IMGNVSFSCSQPQSL
+454 GNVSFSCSQPQSM
-469 PVTFLSSRSYLELP
+469 PVTFLSSRSYLALP
-483 GSSGEDEVSTTFQFR
+483 DFSGEEEVSATFQFR

-515 GGLLLFLSD
+515 GSILLFLSD
-524 GKLKLS
+524 GKLKLN

-558 AKRTQLIVVVDS
+558 AKKNHLSVAVDGQL
-570 HVASAVPS
+570 ASAAPP
-578 LGSEQV
+578 LGPEQI
-584 YSGGTYYFGG
+584 YSDGTYYFGG

-619 ISNKVVDLISV
+619 IGGRVVDLISV
-630 QQGALGNFSDLQID
+630 QQGSLGNFSDLQID
-644 SCGISDRCLPNYCE
+644 SCGISDRCSPNYCE

-664 QSWST
+664 QSWSA

-695 YKHKGNTSGFYY
+695 YKHRGNTSGFYY
-707 IDSDGSGPL
+707 VDSDGSGPL
-716 GPFLLYC
+716 EPFLLYC
-723 NMTETAW
+723 NMTETTW

-743 RNTNPENPHAGF
+743 RNTNPENPYAGV

-760 SMEQLQATINR
+760 SMEQLQATIDR
-771 AEHCEQELTYYCKKS
+771 AEHCEQEFTYYCKKS

-794 SPLSWWVGRTNE
+794 TPLSWWVGRTNE
-806 TQTYWGGSSPDPQKC
+806 TQTYWGGSLPDLQKC
-821 ACGLEGNCIDAQY
+821 TCGLEGNCIDSQY

-841 HNEWTNDT
+841 RNEWTNDT

-862 IVITDTGRPHSE
+862 IVITDTGRLHSE

-974 WHYVKVE
+974 WHHVRIE

-988 IQVDQL
+988 LQVDQL
-994 IPKTQPA
+994 TRKTQPA
-1001 PTDGHVLLQLNSQ
+1001 PADGHVLLQLNSQ

-1038 MALDLEERAQVT
+1038 MTLDLEERAQVT

-1063 YGKLCRNGGKCREK
+1063 YGKLCRNGGKCRER
-1077 PSGFFCDCTF
+1077 PIGFFCDCTF
-1087 SAFTGPFCSN
+1087 SAYTGPFCSN

-1111 NFHENYFLSKN
+1111 NFQENYLLSKN
-1122 SSSHAAPFH
+1122 SSSHAASFH
-1131 GDTKL
+1131 GDMKL

-1165 SVIIAKNGSLQIRYK
+1165 SVIIAKNGDLQIRYK

-1201 LHHIKINRE
+1201 LHHVVINRE
-1210 EGVVFVEI
+1210 EGVVFIEI
-1218 DENTRRQVYLSSGTE
+1218 DNNTRRQVHLSSGTE

-1246 DHSDVDQETA
+1246 EHSDVDQETA
-1256 LAAPVTVTGHVTESS
+1256 LAGAQGFTGCLSAVQLSHVAPLKAALHPSHPDPVTVTGHVTESS
-1271 CVAQAG
+1271 CVAQSG
-1277 TDATSRERTH
+1277 NDATSRERTH
-1287 SFADHSGTID
+1287 LFADHSGTID
-1297 DREPLTNTIKSDSA
+1297 DKEPLANAIKSDSA

-1339 LYKRNEAKR
+1339 LYKRSEAKR

-1366 NAVNENQKEYFF
+1366 NAVSENQKEYFF

>member
-1 MLLRKDAECFSVR
+1 
-14 SEDSVRETEGDRE
+14 
-27 RERETEG
+27 
-34 ERERERREKR
+34 
-44 GKEKRLGREDRGR
+44 
-57 ERLRERSRGAKDTD
+57 
-71 RAGRGTENRTGALG
+71 
-85 EPLRIFWGSPVN
+85 
-97 VNMGSVTGAI
+97 MGSVAGAV

-122 EAGNSYDC
+122 IAGNSYDC
-130 DDPLVSALP
+130 DEPLVSALSP
-139 QASFS
+139 ASFS

-184 GERMEVTAVATQ
+184 GERMEITAVATQ

-223 QEDSIWGFLGNA
+223 QEDSIWGFSGNA

-248 VKARF
+248 IKARF
-253 LRFLPLEWNPKGRIG
+253 LRFIPLEWNPRGRIG

-286 GKSSLL
+286 GKSSLV
-292 YRFDQKSLNSIKDII
+292 YRFDQNSLSPIKDVI

-320 LHREGPN
+320 LHREGQN
-327 GDHITLQL
+327 GDHITLDL

-340 FLLINSGEAKLPST
+340 FLLINSGETKLPSAH
-354 PTLINL
+354 TLINL

-375 IQHLGKQVNFTV
+375 IQRLGRQVNFTV
-387 DEHRHHFH
+387 DEHRHRFH
-395 TQGEFNYL
+395 AQGEFSYL

-414 PAPGKSLSFPHK
+414 PAPGKSVSFPHK
-426 NFRGCLENLYY
+426 NFHGCLENLFY

-444 LVKQQ
+444 LAKQQ
-449 NPQVN
+449 KPE
-454 IMGNVSFSCSQPQSL
+454 IITMGNVSFSCSQSQSV
-469 PVTFLSSRSYLELP
+469 PVTFLSPRSYLALP
-483 GSSGEDEVSTTFQFR
+483 GFSGEDELSATFQFR

-515 GGLLLFLSD
+515 GGLLLFLND
-524 GKLKLS
+524 GKLKLN

-552 HSVSLS
+552 HSISLS
-558 AKRTQLIVVVDS
+558 AKRNHLSVVVDGQ
-570 HVASAVPS
+570 VASVASS
-578 LGSEQV
+578 LGSEQT

-594 CPDKSFG
+594 CPDNSFG
-601 SKCKSPLGG
+601 SKCKNPLGG

-619 ISNKVVDLISV
+619 VSNKVVDLISV
-630 QQGALGNFSDLQID
+630 QQGSLGNFSDLQID
-644 SCGISDRCLPNYCE
+644 SCGITDRCLPNYCE

-664 QSWST
+664 QSWNT
-669 FHCNCTNTG
+669 FHCNCANTG
-678 YRGATCHNSIY
+678 YAGATCHNSIY
-689 EQSCEA
+689 EQSCES
-695 YKHKGNTSGFYY
+695 YKHRGNTSGFYY
-707 IDSDGSGPL
+707 IDTDGSGPL
-716 GPFLLYC
+716 EPFLLYC

-730 TIIQHN
+730 TVIQHN

-760 SMEQLQATINR
+760 STEQLQATINL
-771 AEHCEQELTYYCKKS
+771 ADHCEQELTYYCKKS
-786 RLVNKQDG
+786 RLANKPDG
-794 SPLSWWVGRTNE
+794 RPLSWWVGRTNE
-806 TQTYWGGSSPDPQKC
+806 TQTYWGGSLPDPQKC
-821 ACGLEGNCIDAQY
+821 TCGLEGNCIDSQY

-841 HNEWTNDT
+841 RNEWTNDT
-849 GLLSYKE
+849 GFLSYKE
-856 HLPVTK
+856 HLPVRK
-862 IVITDTGRPHSE
+862 IVVTDTGRPHSE

-894 SFDTEA
+894 SFNTEA

-936 DFIRIELRSPTVVTF
+936 DFIRIELRSPAVVTF

-974 WHYVKVE
+974 WHHVKVE
-981 RNMKEAS
+981 RNMKEAT

-994 IPKTQPA
+994 LPKTQPA

-1014 LFVGGTATRQRG
+1014 LFV
-1026 FLGCIR
+1026 
-1032 SLQLNG
+1032 
-1038 MALDLEERAQVT
+1038 
-1050 PEVQPGCRGHCSS
+1050 
-1063 YGKLCRNGGKCREK
+1063 
-1077 PSGFFCDCTF
+1077 
-1087 SAFTGPFCSN
+1087 

-1111 NFHENYFLSKN
+1111 NFQENYSLSKN
-1122 SSSHAAPFH
+1122 SSSHAASFH
-1131 GDTKL
+1131 GDMKL

-1146 TTRTPSLLLFVSSF
+1146 TARAPSLLLYVSSF

-1201 LHHIKINRE
+1201 LHHVEINRE
-1210 EGVVFVEI
+1210 EGVLFVEI
-1218 DENTRRQVYLSSGTE
+1218 DDNARRQVHLSSGTE
-1233 FSAVKSLVLGRIL
+1233 LSAIKSLVLGRISEY
-1246 DHSDVDQETA
+1246 SDIDQETA
-1256 LAAPVTVTGHVTESS
+1256 LAGAQGFLGCLSAVQLSHVAPLKAALQPSHPAPVTISGHVTESS
-1271 CVAQAG
+1271 CVSQAG

-1287 SFADHSGTID
+1287 SFADHSGTRD
-1297 DREPLTNTIKSDSA
+1297 DREPLANAIRSDSA

-1324 LCITA
+1324 LCIAA

-1339 LYKRNEAKR
+1339 LYKRNEAK
-1348 SENVDSAEAV
+1348 STAV
-1358 LKSELNIQ
+1358 LPYPDSRWLQEASSSDVFPIAVVLQ
-1366 NAVNENQKEYFF
+1366 NKG

>member
-1 MLLRKDAECFSVR
+1 MR
-14 SEDSVRETEGDRE
+14 
-27 RERETEG
+27 
-34 ERERERREKR
+34 
-44 GKEKRLGREDRGR
+44 
-57 ERLRERSRGAKDTD
+57 
-71 RAGRGTENRTGALG
+71 
-85 EPLRIFWGSPVN
+85 P
-97 VNMGSVTGAI
+97 VTGAV

-115 TQNWNRV
+115 TPNWNRV
-122 EAGNSYDC
+122 LAGNSYDC
-130 DDPLVSALP
+130 DDPLVSALS

-144 SSSELSSSHGPG
+144 SSSELSSSYGPG

-184 GERMEVTAVATQ
+184 GERMEITAVATQ

-223 QEDSIWGFLGNA
+223 QEDSIWGFSGNA

-248 VKARF
+248 IKARF
-253 LRFLPLEWNPKGRIG
+253 LRFIPLEWNPRGRIG

-286 GKSSLL
+286 GKSCLL
-292 YRFDQKSLNSIKDII
+292 YRFDQKSLSPIKDII

-320 LHREGPN
+320 LHRQGQN
-327 GDHITLQL
+327 GDHITLEL

-340 FLLINSGEAKLPST
+340 FLVINSGEAKLPST
-354 PTLINL
+354 HSPISL

-375 IQHLGKQVNFTV
+375 IQRLGKQVNFTV
-387 DEHRHHFH
+387 DEHRHRFH
-395 TQGEFNYL
+395 AQGEFSYL
-403 DLDYEI
+403 HLDYEI

-414 PAPGKSLSFPHK
+414 PAPGKSASFPHK
-426 NFRGCLENLYY
+426 HFHGCLENLYY
-437 NGVDIID
+437 NGVDVID
-444 LVKQQ
+444 LAKQQ
-449 NPQVN
+449 NPQII
-454 IMGNVSFSCSQPQSL
+454 IMGNVLFSCSEPQSV
-469 PVTFLSSRSYLELP
+469 PVTFLSPRSYLALP
-483 GSSGEDEVSTTFQFR
+483 GSSGENEVSATFQFR
-498 TWNKAGLLLFS
+498 TWNKEGLLLFS

-515 GGLLLFLSD
+515 GGLLLFLND
-524 GKLKLS
+524 GRLKVN
-530 LYQPGKLPSDITA
+530 LYHPGKLPSDITA

-558 AKRTQLIVVVDS
+558 AKRSYLSVVVDGQ
-570 HVASAVPS
+570 VASASPS
-578 LGSEQV
+578 LGPEQI
-584 YSGGTYYFGG
+584 YSGGTSYFGG
-594 CPDKSFG
+594 CPDNSFG

-619 ISNKVVDLISV
+619 INHKMVDLISV
-630 QQGALGNFSDLQID
+630 QQESLGNFSDLQID
-644 SCGISDRCLPNYCE
+644 SCGITDRCLPNYCE
-658 HGGECS
+658 HGGQCS
-664 QSWST
+664 QTWDT

-695 YKHKGNTSGFYY
+695 YKHRGNTSGFYY
-707 IDSDGSGPL
+707 IDADGSGPL
-716 GPFLLYC
+716 EPFLLYC

-736 GSDLTRV
+736 GSEVTRV
-743 RNTNPENPHAGF
+743 RGTNPENPYAGF

-760 SMEQLQATINR
+760 SMEQLQATVNR

-786 RLVNKQDG
+786 RLVNKEDG
-794 SPLSWWVGRTNE
+794 TPLSWWVGRTNE
-806 TQTYWGGSSPDPQKC
+806 TQTYWGGSLPDPQKC
-821 ACGLEGNCIDAQY
+821 TCGLEGNCIDSQY

-841 HNEWTNDT
+841 RNEWTNDT
-849 GLLSYKE
+849 GFLSYKE

-862 IVITDTGRPHSE
+862 IVITDTGRPHSA

-882 LCRGDRSFWNSA
+882 LCRGDRLFWNSA
-894 SFDTEA
+894 SFNTEA

-936 DFIRIELRSPTVVTF
+936 DFIRIELRSPAVVTF

-963 VQSPTHFNDNQ
+963 VQSPTHFSDNQ
-974 WHYVKVE
+974 WHHVRVE
-981 RNMKEAS
+981 RNTKEAS
-988 IQVDQL
+988 VQVDQL
-994 IPKTQPA
+994 SPRTQPA
-1001 PTDGHVLLQLNSQ
+1001 PADGHVLLQLNSQ
-1014 LFVGGTATRQRG
+1014 LFV
-1026 FLGCIR
+1026 
-1032 SLQLNG
+1032 
-1038 MALDLEERAQVT
+1038 
-1050 PEVQPGCRGHCSS
+1050 
-1063 YGKLCRNGGKCREK
+1063 
-1077 PSGFFCDCTF
+1077 
-1087 SAFTGPFCSN
+1087 

-1111 NFHENYFLSKN
+1111 NFQENYSLSKN
-1122 SSSHAAPFH
+1122 SSSHAASFH
-1131 GDTKL
+1131 GDMRL
-1136 SREMIKFSFR
+1136 SRETIKFSFR
-1146 TTRTPSLLLFVSSF
+1146 TTRTPSLLLYVNSF

-1180 LNRYQEPDVVNFDFK
+1180 LNRHQEPDVVNFDFK

-1201 LHHIKINRE
+1201 LHHVKINRE
-1210 EGVVFVEI
+1210 EAVVFVEI
-1218 DENTRRQVYLSSGTE
+1218 DGKARRQVHLASGTE
-1233 FSAVKSLVLGRIL
+1233 LSAVRSLVLGRIL
-1246 DHSDVDQETA
+1246 EHSDVDQETA
-1256 LAAPVTVTGHVTESS
+1256 LAGAQGFLGCLSAVQVSHVVPLKAALHRSRPAPITISGHVTESS

-1287 SFADHSGTID
+1287 SFADHSGTRD
-1297 DREPLTNTIKSDSA
+1297 DREPVTNTIKSDSA

-1339 LYKRNEAKR
+1339 LYRRNEAKR

-1358 LKSELNIQ
+1358 LKSELNTQ
-1366 NAVNENQKEYFF
+1366 NAVSENQKEYFF

>member
-1 MLLRKDAECFSVR
+1 
-14 SEDSVRETEGDRE
+14 
-27 RERETEG
+27 
-34 ERERERREKR
+34 
-44 GKEKRLGREDRGR
+44 
-57 ERLRERSRGAKDTD
+57 
-71 RAGRGTENRTGALG
+71 
-85 EPLRIFWGSPVN
+85 
-97 VNMGSVTGAI
+97 MGSVTGAV
-107 LKTLLLLS
+107 LTMLLLLS
-115 TQNWNRV
+115 STQNWSRV
-122 EAGNSYDC
+122 RAGNSYDC
-130 DDPLVSALP
+130 DEPLVPALS

-184 GERMEVTAVATQ
+184 GERMEITAVATQ

-223 QEDSIWGFLGNA
+223 QEDSIWGFSGNA

-248 VKARF
+248 IKARF

-286 GKSSLL
+286 GRSSLL
-292 YRFDQKSLNSIKDII
+292 YRFDQKSPSPIKEII

-320 LHREGPN
+320 LHREGQN
-327 GDHITLQL
+327 GDHITLEL

-340 FLLINSGEAKLPST
+340 FLLIDSADTRLPSPHT
-354 PTLINL
+354 PVNL

-370 WHSVL
+370 WHAVL
-375 IQHLGKQVNFTV
+375 IQRAGKLVNFTV
-387 DEHRHHFH
+387 DEHRHRFH
-395 TQGEFNYL
+395 AQGEFSYL
-403 DLDYEI
+403 DLDSE
-409 SFGGI
+409 
-414 PAPGKSLSFPHK
+414 
-426 NFRGCLENLYY
+426 
-437 NGVDIID
+437 
-444 LVKQQ
+444 
-449 NPQVN
+449 
-454 IMGNVSFSCSQPQSL
+454 GNVSFSCSQPQSV
-469 PVTFLSSRSYLELP
+469 PVTFLSPRSYLALP
-483 GSSGEDEVSTTFQFR
+483 GSSREDEVAAAFQFR
-498 TWNKAGLLLFS
+498 TWNNAGLLLFS

-515 GGLLLFLSD
+515 GGLLLFLND
-524 GKLKLS
+524 GKLKLN
-530 LYQPGKLPSDITA
+530 LYQPGRLPSDITA

-558 AKRTQLIVVVDS
+558 ARRNHLSVVVDGQ
-570 HVASAVPS
+570 VASAAAS
-578 LGSEQV
+578 LGPEQV

-594 CPDKSFG
+594 CPDNSFG
-601 SKCKSPLGG
+601 SKCKNPLGG
-610 FQGCMRLIS
+610 FQGCMRRIS

-630 QQGALGNFSDLQID
+630 QQGTLGNFSDLQID
-644 SCGISDRCLPNYCE
+644 SCGITDRCLPNYCE

-664 QSWST
+664 QSWNT
-669 FHCNCTNTG
+669 FHCNCANTG
-678 YRGATCHNSIY
+678 YTGATCHNSIY

-695 YKHKGNTSGFYY
+695 YKHRGNTSGFYY

-716 GPFLLYC
+716 EPFLLYC

-736 GSDLTRV
+736 GSEITRV
-743 RNTNPENPHAGF
+743 RNTPPENPYAGF

-760 SMEQLQATINR
+760 SLEQLQATITR
-771 AEHCEQELTYYCKKS
+771 AEHCEQELAYYCKKS
-786 RLVNKQDG
+786 RLVNRQDG
-794 SPLSWWVGRTNE
+794 TPLSWWVGRTNE
-806 TQTYWGGSSPDPQKC
+806 THTYWGGSLPDPQKC
-821 ACGLEGNCIDAQY
+821 TCGLEGNCIDSQY

-841 HNEWTNDT
+841 RNEWTNDT
-849 GLLSYKE
+849 GFLSYKE

-894 SFDTEA
+894 SFNTEA

-936 DFIRIELRSPTVVTF
+936 DFIRIELRSPAVVAF
-951 SFDVGNGPFEIS
+951 SFDVGNGPSEVS

-974 WHYVKVE
+974 WHHVRVE

-994 IPKTQPA
+994 PPETQPA
-1001 PTDGHVLLQLNSQ
+1001 PADGHVLLQLNSQ

-1026 FLGCIR
+1026 FLGCLR
-1032 SLQLNG
+1032 ALQLNG
-1038 MALDLEERAQVT
+1038 QALDLEDRARVT
-1050 PEVQPGCRGHCSS
+1050 PGVEPGCRGHCSS
-1063 YGKLCRNGGKCREK
+1063 YGKLCRNGGNCREK
-1077 PSGFFCDCTF
+1077 PSGFSCDCTF
-1087 SAFTGPFCSN
+1087 SAYTGPFCSD
-1097 EISAYFGSGSSVIY
+1097 EIAAYFGSGSSVVY
-1111 NFHENYFLSKN
+1111 HFQENYPLSKN
-1122 SSSHAAPFH
+1122 ASSHAASFH
-1131 GDTKL
+1131 GDLKL
-1136 SREMIKFSFR
+1136 RREMIKFSFR
-1146 TTRTPSLLLFVSSF
+1146 TTRTPSSLLYVSSF

-1165 SVIIAKNGSLQIRYK
+1165 SVIIAKNGSLQVRYK
-1180 LNRYQEPDVVNFDFK
+1180 LNRYQEPDVITFDFK

-1201 LHHIKINRE
+1201 LHHVQINRE
-1210 EGVVFVEI
+1210 EGAVLVEI
-1218 DENTRRQVYLSSGTE
+1218 DENARRQVHLSSGTE

-1246 DHSDVDQETA
+1246 EHSDVDQETA
-1256 LAAPVTVTGHVTESS
+1256 LAGAQGFLGCLSAVQLSHVAPLKAALHPSRSTLVTVSGHVTESS

-1287 SFADHSGTID
+1287 SFADHSGTRD
-1297 DREPLTNTIKSDSA
+1297 DREPLANAIKSDSA

-1348 SENVDSAEAV
+1348 SENVDGAEAV
-1358 LKSELNIQ
+1358 LKSQLNRQ
-1366 NAVNENQKEYFF
+1366 NAVSENQKEYFF

>member
-1 MLLRKDAECFSVR
+1 
-14 SEDSVRETEGDRE
+14 
-27 RERETEG
+27 
-34 ERERERREKR
+34 
-44 GKEKRLGREDRGR
+44 
-57 ERLRERSRGAKDTD
+57 
-71 RAGRGTENRTGALG
+71 
-85 EPLRIFWGSPVN
+85 
-97 VNMGSVTGAI
+97 MGSVTGAV
-107 LKTLLLLS
+107 LTVLLLSS

-122 EAGNSYDC
+122 RAGNSYDC
-130 DDPLVSALP
+130 DEPLVPALS

-184 GERMEVTAVATQ
+184 GERMEITAVATQ

-223 QEDSIWGFLGNA
+223 QEDSIWGFSGNA

-248 VKARF
+248 IKARF

-286 GKSSLL
+286 GRSSLL
-292 YRFDQKSLNSIKDII
+292 YRFDQKSLSPIKETI

-320 LHREGPN
+320 LHREGQN
-327 GDHITLQL
+327 GDHITLEL

-340 FLLINSGEAKLPST
+340 FLLINSADTRLPSPHT
-354 PTLINL
+354 RINL

-370 WHSVL
+370 WHAVL
-375 IQHLGKQVNFTV
+375 IQRAGKLVNFTV
-387 DEHRHHFH
+387 DEHRHRFH
-395 TQGEFNYL
+395 AQGEFSSL
-403 DLDYEI
+403 DLDSEI

-414 PAPGKSLSFPHK
+414 LAPGKSVSFSQK
-426 NFRGCLENLYY
+426 NFHGCLENLYY

-444 LVKQQ
+444 LAKRQK
-449 NPQVN
+449 PQ
-454 IMGNVSFSCSQPQSL
+454 IFAMGNVSFSCSQPQSV
-469 PVTFLSSRSYLELP
+469 PVTFLSPRSYLALP
-483 GSSGEDEVSTTFQFR
+483 GSSREDEVAAAFQFR
-498 TWNKAGLLLFS
+498 TWNNAGLLLFS

-515 GGLLLFLSD
+515 GGLLLFLND
-524 GKLKLS
+524 GKLKLN

-552 HSVSLS
+552 HSVSISARRNHLS
-558 AKRTQLIVVVDS
+558 VVVDGQ
-570 HVASAVPS
+570 VASAAAS
-578 LGSEQV
+578 LGPEQV

-594 CPDKSFG
+594 CPDNSFG
-601 SKCKSPLGG
+601 SKCKNPLGG
-610 FQGCMRLIS
+610 FQGCMRRIS

-630 QQGALGNFSDLQID
+630 QQGTLGNFSDLQID
-644 SCGISDRCLPNYCE
+644 SCGITDRCLPNYCE

-664 QSWST
+664 QSWNT
-669 FHCNCTNTG
+669 FHCNCANTG
-678 YRGATCHNSIY
+678 YTGATCHNSIY

-695 YKHKGNTSGFYY
+695 YKHRGNTSGFYY

-716 GPFLLYC
+716 EPFLLYC
-723 NMTETAW
+723 NMT
-730 TIIQHN
+730 
-736 GSDLTRV
+736 
-743 RNTNPENPHAGF
+743 
-755 FEYVA
+755 
-760 SMEQLQATINR
+760 
-771 AEHCEQELTYYCKKS
+771 
-786 RLVNKQDG
+786 DG
-794 SPLSWWVGRTNE
+794 TPLSWWVGRTNE
-806 TQTYWGGSSPDPQKC
+806 THTYWGGSSPDPQKC
-821 ACGLEGNCIDAQY
+821 ACGLEGNCVDSQY

-841 HNEWTNDT
+841 RNEWTNDT
-849 GLLSYKE
+849 GVLSYKE

-894 SFDTEA
+894 SFNTEA

-936 DFIRIELRSPTVVTF
+936 DFIRIELRSPAVVTF
-951 SFDVGNGPFEIS
+951 SFDVGNGPSEVS

-974 WHYVKVE
+974 WHHVRVE

-994 IPKTQPA
+994 PPQTQPA
-1001 PTDGHVLLQLNSQ
+1001 PADGHVLLQLNSQ

-1026 FLGCIR
+1026 FLGCLR
-1032 SLQLNG
+1032 ALQLNG
-1038 MALDLEERAQVT
+1038 QALDLEDRARVT
-1050 PEVQPGCRGHCSS
+1050 PGVEPGCRGHCSS
-1063 YGKLCRNGGKCREK
+1063 YGKLCRNGGNCREK
-1077 PSGFFCDCTF
+1077 PSGFSCDCTF
-1087 SAFTGPFCSN
+1087 SAYSGPFCSD
-1097 EISAYFGSGSSVIY
+1097 EIAAYFGSGSSVVY
-1111 NFHENYFLSKN
+1111 HFQENYPLSKN
-1122 SSSHAAPFH
+1122 SSSHAASFH
-1131 GDTKL
+1131 GDLKL
-1136 SREMIKFSFR
+1136 RREMIKFSFR
-1146 TTRTPSLLLFVSSF
+1146 TTRTPSSLLYVSSF

-1165 SVIIAKNGSLQIRYK
+1165 SVIIAKNGSLQVRYK
-1180 LNRYQEPDVVNFDFK
+1180 LNRYQEPDVVTFDFK

-1201 LHHIKINRE
+1201 LHHVQINRE

-1218 DENTRRQVYLSSGTE
+1218 DENARRQVHLSSGTE

-1246 DHSDVDQETA
+1246 EHSDVDQETA
-1256 LAAPVTVTGHVTESS
+1256 LAGAQGFLGCLSAVQLSHVAPLKAALHPSRSALVTVSGHVTESS

-1287 SFADHSGTID
+1287 SFADHSGTRD
-1297 DREPLTNTIKSDSA
+1297 DREPLANAIKSDSA

-1348 SENVDSAEAV
+1348 SENVDGAEAV
-1358 LKSELNIQ
+1358 LKSQLDRQ
-1366 NAVNENQKEYFF
+1366 NAVSENQKEYFF

>member
-1 MLLRKDAECFSVR
+1 MY
-14 SEDSVRETEGDRE
+14 
-27 RERETEG
+27 
-34 ERERERREKR
+34 
-44 GKEKRLGREDRGR
+44 
-57 ERLRERSRGAKDTD
+57 
-71 RAGRGTENRTGALG
+71 N
-85 EPLRIFWGSPVN
+85 
-97 VNMGSVTGAI
+97 
-107 LKTLLLLS
+107 
-115 TQNWNRV
+115 
-122 EAGNSYDC
+122 YDC
-130 DDPLVSALP
+130 DDPLVSALS

-144 SSSELSSSHGPG
+144 SSSELSSSYGPG

-184 GERMEVTAVATQ
+184 GERMEITAVATQ

-223 QEDSIWGFLGNA
+223 QEDSIWGFSGNA

-248 VKARF
+248 IKARF
-253 LRFLPLEWNPKGRIG
+253 LRFIPLEWNPRGRIG

-286 GKSSLL
+286 GKSCLL
-292 YRFDQKSLNSIKDII
+292 YRFDQKSLSPIKDII

-320 LHREGPN
+320 LHRQGQN
-327 GDHITLQL
+327 GDHITLEL

-340 FLLINSGEAKLPST
+340 FLVINSGEAKLPST
-354 PTLINL
+354 HGPISL

-375 IQHLGKQVNFTV
+375 IQRLGKQVNFTV
-387 DEHRHHFH
+387 DEHRHRFH
-395 TQGEFNYL
+395 AQGEFSYL
-403 DLDYEI
+403 HLDYE
-409 SFGGI
+409 
-414 PAPGKSLSFPHK
+414 
-426 NFRGCLENLYY
+426 
-437 NGVDIID
+437 
-444 LVKQQ
+444 
-449 NPQVN
+449 
-454 IMGNVSFSCSQPQSL
+454 GNVLFSCSEPQSV
-469 PVTFLSSRSYLELP
+469 PVTFLSPRSYLALP
-483 GSSGEDEVSTTFQFR
+483 GSSGENEVSATFQFR
-498 TWNKAGLLLFS
+498 TWNKEGLLLFS

-515 GGLLLFLSD
+515 GGLLLFLND
-524 GKLKLS
+524 GRLKVN
-530 LYQPGKLPSDITA
+530 LYHPGKLPSDITA

-558 AKRTQLIVVVDS
+558 AKRSYLSVVVDGQ
-570 HVASAVPS
+570 VASASPS
-578 LGSEQV
+578 LGPEQI
-584 YSGGTYYFGG
+584 YSGGTSYFGG
-594 CPDKSFG
+594 CPDNSFG

-619 ISNKVVDLISV
+619 INHKMVDLISV
-630 QQGALGNFSDLQID
+630 QQESLGNFSDLQID
-644 SCGISDRCLPNYCE
+644 SCGITDRCLPNYCE
-658 HGGECS
+658 HGGQCS
-664 QSWST
+664 QTWDT

-695 YKHKGNTSGFYY
+695 YKHRGNTSGFYY
-707 IDSDGSGPL
+707 IDADGSGPL
-716 GPFLLYC
+716 EPFLLYC

-736 GSDLTRV
+736 GSEVTRV
-743 RNTNPENPHAGF
+743 RGTNPENPYAGF

-760 SMEQLQATINR
+760 SMEQLQATVNR

-786 RLVNKQDG
+786 RLVNKEDG
-794 SPLSWWVGRTNE
+794 TPLSWWVGRTNE
-806 TQTYWGGSSPDPQKC
+806 TQTYWGGSLPDPQKC
-821 ACGLEGNCIDAQY
+821 TCGLEGNCIDSQY

-841 HNEWTNDT
+841 RNEWTNDT
-849 GLLSYKE
+849 GFLSYKE

-862 IVITDTGRPHSE
+862 IVITDTGRPHSA

-882 LCRGDRSFWNSA
+882 LCRGDRLFWNSA
-894 SFDTEA
+894 SFNTEA

-936 DFIRIELRSPTVVTF
+936 DFIRIELRSPAVVTF

-963 VQSPTHFNDNQ
+963 VQSPTHFSDNQ
-974 WHYVKVE
+974 WHHVRVE
-981 RNMKEAS
+981 RNTKEAS
-988 IQVDQL
+988 VQVDQL
-994 IPKTQPA
+994 SPRTQPA
-1001 PTDGHVLLQLNSQ
+1001 PADGHVLLQLNSQ

-1038 MALDLEERAQVT
+1038 MALDLEERAKVT
-1050 PEVQPGCRGHCSS
+1050 PGVEPGCRGHCSS
-1063 YGKLCRNGGKCREK
+1063 YGKLCHNGGKCREK
-1077 PSGFFCDCTF
+1077 PSGFSCDCTS
-1087 SAFTGPFCSN
+1087 SAYAGPFCSD

-1111 NFHENYFLSKN
+1111 NFQENYSLSKN
-1122 SSSHAAPFH
+1122 SSSHAASFH
-1131 GDTKL
+1131 GDMRL
-1136 SREMIKFSFR
+1136 SKETIKFSFR
-1146 TTRTPSLLLFVSSF
+1146 TTRTPSLLLYVNSF

-1180 LNRYQEPDVVNFDFK
+1180 LNRHQEPDIVNFDFK

-1201 LHHIKINRE
+1201 LHHVKINRE
-1210 EGVVFVEI
+1210 EAVVFVEI
-1218 DENTRRQVYLSSGTE
+1218 DGKARRQVHLASGTE
-1233 FSAVKSLVLGRIL
+1233 LSAVRSLVLGRIL
-1246 DHSDVDQETA
+1246 EHSDVDQETA
-1256 LAAPVTVTGHVTESS
+1256 LAGAQGFLGCLSAVQVSHVVPLKAALHRSRPAPITISGHVTESS

-1287 SFADHSGTID
+1287 SFADHSGTRD
-1297 DREPLTNTIKSDSA
+1297 DREPITNTIKSDSA

-1339 LYKRNEAKR
+1339 LYRRNEAKR

-1358 LKSELNIQ
+1358 LKSELNTQ
-1366 NAVNENQKEYFF
+1366 NAVSENQKEYFF

>member
-1 MLLRKDAECFSVR
+1 
-14 SEDSVRETEGDRE
+14 
-27 RERETEG
+27 
-34 ERERERREKR
+34 
-44 GKEKRLGREDRGR
+44 
-57 ERLRERSRGAKDTD
+57 
-71 RAGRGTENRTGALG
+71 
-85 EPLRIFWGSPVN
+85 
-97 VNMGSVTGAI
+97 MGSVTGAV
-107 LKTLLLLS
+107 LKTLFLLS

-208 LLMFSDSGRNWKQYR
+208 LLMFSDSGWNWKQYR
-223 QEDSIWGFLGNA
+223 QEDSIWGFSGNA

-248 VKARF
+248 IKARF
-253 LRFLPLEWNPKGRIG
+253 LRFIPLEWNPKGRIG

-292 YRFDQKSLNSIKDII
+292 YRFDQKSLSPIKDII

-335 RRGKL
+335 RRGRL

-354 PTLINL
+354 STLVNL

-375 IQHLGKQVNFTV
+375 IQRLGKQVNFTV

-395 TQGEFNYL
+395 AQGEFNL
-403 DLDYEI
+403 VNLDYE
-409 SFGGI
+409 
-414 PAPGKSLSFPHK
+414 
-426 NFRGCLENLYY
+426 
-437 NGVDIID
+437 
-444 LVKQQ
+444 
-449 NPQVN
+449 
-454 IMGNVSFSCSQPQSL
+454 GNVSFSCSQPQSM
-469 PVTFLSSRSYLELP
+469 PVTFLSSRSYLALP
-483 GSSGEDEVSTTFQFR
+483 DFSGEEEVSATFQFR

-509 ELQLVS
+509 ELQLIS
-515 GGLLLFLSD
+515 GGILLFLSD
-524 GKLKLS
+524 GKLKS
-530 LYQPGKLPSDITA
+530 NLYQPGKLPSDITA

-558 AKRTQLIVVVDS
+558 AKKNHLSVAVDGQM
-570 HVASAVPS
+570 ASA
-578 LGSEQV
+578 GSPLRPEQI

-619 ISNKVVDLISV
+619 ISGKVVDLISV
-630 QQGALGNFSDLQID
+630 QQGAFGNFSDLQID

-664 QSWST
+664 QSWSA

-695 YKHKGNTSGFYY
+695 YKHRGNTSGFYY

-716 GPFLLYC
+716 EPFLLYC

-743 RNTNPENPHAGF
+743 RNTNPENPYAGF

-771 AEHCEQELTYYCKKS
+771 AEHCEQEFTYYCKKS

-794 SPLSWWVGRTNE
+794 TPLSWWVGRTNE
-806 TQTYWGGSSPDPQKC
+806 TQTYWGGSSPDLQKC
-821 ACGLEGNCIDAQY
+821 ACGLEGNCIDSQY

-841 HNEWTNDT
+841 RNEWTNDT
-849 GLLSYKE
+849 GLLAYKE

-862 IVITDTGRPHSE
+862 IVITDTGRLHSE

-951 SFDVGNGPFEIS
+951 SFDVGNGPFEIA

-974 WHYVKVE
+974 WHHVRVE
-981 RNMKEAS
+981 RNVKEAS
-988 IQVDQL
+988 LQVDQL
-994 IPKTQPA
+994 TPKTQPA
-1001 PTDGHVLLQLNSQ
+1001 PADGHVLLQLNSQ

-1038 MALDLEERAQVT
+1038 MTLDLEERAQVT

-1063 YGKLCRNGGKCREK
+1063 YGKLCRNGGKCRER
-1077 PSGFFCDCTF
+1077 PVGFFCDCTF
-1087 SAFTGPFCSN
+1087 SAYTGPFCSN

-1111 NFHENYFLSKN
+1111 NFQENYLLSKN
-1122 SSSHAAPFH
+1122 SSSHAASFH
-1131 GDTKL
+1131 GDMKL
-1136 SREMIKFSFR
+1136 SREMIKFGFR

-1180 LNRYQEPDVVNFDFK
+1180 LNKYQEPDVVNFDFK

-1201 LHHIKINRE
+1201 LHHIMINRE
-1210 EGVVFVEI
+1210 EGVVFIEI
-1218 DENTRRQVYLSSGTE
+1218 DDNTRRQVHLSSGTE

-1246 DHSDVDQETA
+1246 EHSDMDQDTA
-1256 LAAPVTVTGHVTESS
+1256 LAGAQGFTGCLSAVQLSHVAPLKAALHPSHPDPVTVTGHVTESS
-1271 CVAQAG
+1271 CMTQPG

-1297 DREPLTNTIKSDSA
+1297 DREPLANAIKSDSA

-1329 IAVRIYQQKR
+1329 IAVRIFQQKR
-1339 LYKRNEAKR
+1339 LYKRSEAKR

-1358 LKSELNIQ
+1358 LKSELNMQ